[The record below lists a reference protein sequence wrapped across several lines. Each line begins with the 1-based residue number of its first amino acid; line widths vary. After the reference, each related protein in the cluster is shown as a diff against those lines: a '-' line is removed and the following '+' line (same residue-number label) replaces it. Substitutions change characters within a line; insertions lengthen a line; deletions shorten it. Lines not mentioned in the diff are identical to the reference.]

1 MPIVEIQKVAGTKK
15 ERVDLTVGSFFYS
28 DFLAHR
34 KDLSRDV
41 LVMVNGV
48 ELNLDD
54 ELDFEITPTHFIQ
67 VFDQPKGVIGD
78 ILNPVFN
85 LVTKVFSFLAPKTPS
100 FSAAESNVKD
110 SPNNRLTGQTNVA
123 RAYQARPEIHGQV
136 RAFPDL
142 IQQSM
147 FEYNNN
153 LKTVTEWLN
162 IGIGEYKTESIRF
175 AESDFTAMAGASYK
189 IYRPKEVI
197 PLINEGFEF
206 PDIDGQELPGPN
218 ESKDIPRYTAEAN
231 EVVEI
236 RLLGG
241 NAYAKIVRQDDFDYF
256 TQVVFP
262 RYISMLISVSYEIMA
277 YNNETGQMEQ
287 ITITKN
293 ITVDARLTSYAET
306 DDESVILPVEYYT
319 FFFDELSGSEFSQL
333 PSNTRINTTKFVM
346 YDNQFLTVGPFFSPV
361 DGDQL
366 WVHTQGQLDG
376 GSTASARI
384 DYWKVDVNNE
394 EVVGTRKSK
403 SISIHANNGA
413 RNYYRTDKI
422 DLIDGYS
429 RYAVQLTRVNNSS
442 DRSIMKVENA
452 HIVRVREN
460 VIFENDTIV
469 NVSVRATEAPTGAR
483 ERKYNLLAT
492 RMVISYDRV
501 SKQVDYTLRPSRS
514 FADAVLHTWLITAG
528 ESERNIDIDGL
539 YRIHDSLPDERLGY
553 FDFTFDDEDIS
564 LGQRIETICNAA
576 RVTAYY
582 DNAVLTFSREQSSEF
597 PMTTF
602 NRSNI
607 TGNDMKIS
615 YDMSMP
621 SGYDGI
627 ELEYVEPV
635 RNKKDYIRFRVDE
648 NGITEGLSRTPNK
661 IVLQGCR
668 NRYQAIDRALL
679 EANRLI
685 HQRTSISLTTLAD
698 GGNVYPSDMVLIAD
712 TYDSNQQAG
721 YITERKGEVF
731 TTSEKIKFDEEV
743 WVYLT
748 DSMSYTTQKFKAEPR
763 PDTEFGFMASVPEDI
778 ELNLYDG
785 YRVQS
790 SSRYVIAT
798 SVETENIK
806 WVITDKRPLG
816 GERYTITATEYFD
829 AKADYNA

>member
-1 MPIVEIQKVAGTKK
+1 MPIVEIQRVAGTPK
-15 ERVDLTVGSFFYS
+15 ERVDLKVGSFFYS
-28 DFLAHR
+28 DFLVHQQLHSDA
-34 KDLSRDV
+34 V
-41 LVMVNGV
+41 IIVNGR
-48 ELNLDD
+48 ELQEDD
-54 ELDFEITPTHFIQ
+54 ELNFEILPTHFIQ

-189 IYRPKEVI
+189 IYKPKEVI

-218 ESKDIPRYTAEAN
+218 ESKDIPQQTATAN
-231 EVVEI
+231 EVVSGEI
-236 RLLGG
+236 KGG
-241 NAYAKIVRQDDFDYF
+241 EAAIKIVKQDEFEYF
-256 TQVVFP
+256 FELTKS
-262 RYISMLISVSYEIMA
+262 RSISMTVNVSYD
-277 YNNETGQMEQ
+277 TPQGSV
-287 ITITKN
+287 TKDVK
-293 ITVDARLTSYAET
+293 IDAQLVDAKES
-306 DDESVILPVEYYT
+306 DDGSLINPVEYYE
-319 FFFDELSGSEFSQL
+319 FFFTNLSGTDLAQL
-333 PSNTRINTTKFVM
+333 PPNAVVNTTKFIL

-361 DGDQL
+361 DGDQMWIHL
-366 WVHTQGQLDG
+366 QAQLG
-376 GSTASARI
+376 GGDNCNATVEIWKI
-384 DYWKVDVNNE
+384 DTDNE
-394 EVVGTRKSK
+394 EIAGTRQSFNTAL
-403 SISIHANNGA
+403 SANNGA
-413 RNYYRTDKI
+413 RVYYKTDKVT
-422 DLIDGYS
+422 LNAGRG
-429 RYAVQLTRVNNSS
+429 RYAVQLTRRNNSS
-442 DRSIMKVENA
+442 DQSIMKIENA

-460 VIFENDTIV
+460 VAFENDTIV

-492 RMVISYDRV
+492 RMVISYDRA

-528 ESERNIDIDGL
+528 ESEKNIDIDGL
-539 YRIHDSLPDERLGY
+539 YRIYDSLPDERLGY
-553 FDFTFDDEDIS
+553 FDYTFDDEDIS
-564 LGQRIETICNAA
+564 LGQRIETICNSA

-668 NRYQAIDRALL
+668 NRYQAMDRALL

-731 TTSEKIKFDEEV
+731 TTSEKIKFDAEM

-748 DSMSYTTQKFKAEPR
+748 DSMGYTTQKFKAEKR
-763 PDTEFGFMASVPEDI
+763 LDTEFGFIASVPEDI
-778 ELNLYDG
+778 ELNFYDG

-790 SSRYVIAT
+790 PSRYVIAT
-798 SVETENIK
+798 SVETDNIK

-829 AKADYNA
+829 AKPDYNA

>member
-1 MPIVEIQKVAGTKK
+1 MPIVEIQRIAGTPK

-28 DFLAHR
+28 DFLVHQQ
-34 KDLSRDV
+34 LHSDV
-41 LVMVNGV
+41 LIIVNGCQLQ
-48 ELNLDD
+48 EDD
-54 ELDFEITPTHFIQ
+54 ELDFKITPTHFIQ

-189 IYRPKEVI
+189 IYKPKEVI

-218 ESKDIPRYTAEAN
+218 ESKDIPRQAATAN
-231 EVVEI
+231 EVVSGEI
-236 RLLGG
+236 KGG
-241 NAYAKIVRQDDFDYF
+241 EAAIKIVKQDEFEYFYELTKPRSISMTVNVSFDTPQGSVSKDVRIDAQLVDAKISDDG
-256 TQVVFP
+256 
-262 RYISMLISVSYEIMA
+262 SLI
-277 YNNETGQMEQ
+277 NPT
-287 ITITKN
+287 
-293 ITVDARLTSYAET
+293 
-306 DDESVILPVEYYT
+306 EYYE
-319 FFFDELSGSEFSQL
+319 FFFSNLTGTELAQL
-333 PSNTRINTTKFVM
+333 PPNAVVNTTKFIL

-366 WVHTQGQLDG
+366 WVHTQANLG
-376 GSTASARI
+376 GGENCNARI
-384 DYWKVDVNNE
+384 EWWKIDENNE
-394 EVVGTRKSK
+394 EISGTRQSVTV
-403 SISIHANNGA
+403 SLRETNGA
-413 RNYYRTDKI
+413 RTYYRTDK
-422 DLIDGYS
+422 LNLAAGRGRYS
-429 RYAVQLTRVNNSS
+429 VQLTRLNNSNDQS
-442 DRSIMKVENA
+442 VMKIENA

-460 VIFENDTIV
+460 VVFDNDTIAT
-469 NVSVRATEAPTGAR
+469 VSIRATEAPTGAR

-528 ESERNIDIDGL
+528 ESEKNIDIDGL
-539 YRIHDSLPDERLGY
+539 YRIFDSLPDERLGY

-576 RVTAYY
+576 RVTAYF

-648 NGITEGLSRTPNK
+648 NGIAEGLSRTPNK

-668 NRYQAIDRALL
+668 NRYQAMDRALL

-721 YITERKGEVF
+721 YITERNGEVF
-731 TTSEKIKFDEEV
+731 TTSEKIKFDEEM

-748 DSMSYTTQKFKAEPR
+748 DSIGYTTQKFKAEPR
-763 PDTEFGFMASVPEDI
+763 QDTEFGFIASVPEDI
-778 ELNLYDG
+778 ELNFYDG
-785 YRVQS
+785 YQKQS
-790 SSRYVIAT
+790 PSRYVIAA
-798 SVETENIK
+798 SVELENIK

-829 AKADYNA
+829 AKPNYNA

>member
-1 MPIVEIQKVAGTKK
+1 MPIVEIQRIAGTPK

-28 DFLAHR
+28 DFLVHR
-34 KDLSRDV
+34 EDLSRDV
-41 LVMVNGV
+41 LVTVNGV
-48 ELNLDD
+48 ELGLDD

-189 IYRPKEVI
+189 IYKPKEVI

-218 ESKDIPRYTAEAN
+218 ESKDIPRQTATAN
-231 EVVEI
+231 EVVSGEI
-236 RLLGG
+236 KGG
-241 NAYAKIVRQDDFDYF
+241 EAAIKIVKQDEFEYFYELTKPRSISMTVNVSFDTPQGSVSKDVRIDAQLVDAKISDDG
-256 TQVVFP
+256 
-262 RYISMLISVSYEIMA
+262 SLI
-277 YNNETGQMEQ
+277 NPT
-287 ITITKN
+287 
-293 ITVDARLTSYAET
+293 
-306 DDESVILPVEYYT
+306 EYYE
-319 FFFDELSGSEFSQL
+319 FFFSNLTGTELAQL
-333 PSNTRINTTKFVM
+333 PPNAVVNTTKFIL

-366 WVHTQGQLDG
+366 WVHTQANLG
-376 GSTASARI
+376 GGENCNARI
-384 DYWKVDVNNE
+384 EWWRIDENNE
-394 EVVGTRKSK
+394 EISGTRQSVTVGLRET
-403 SISIHANNGA
+403 NGA
-413 RNYYRTDKI
+413 RTYYRTDK
-422 DLIDGYS
+422 LNLAAGRGRYS
-429 RYAVQLTRVNNSS
+429 VQLTRLNNSNDQS
-442 DRSIMKVENA
+442 VMKIENA

-460 VIFENDTIV
+460 VVFENDTIAT
-469 NVSVRATEAPTGAR
+469 VSIRATEAPTGAR

-528 ESERNIDIDGL
+528 ENEKNIDIDGL
-539 YRIHDSLPDERLGY
+539 YRIYDSLSDERLGY
-553 FDFTFDDEDIS
+553 FDYTFDDEDIS

-576 RVTAYY
+576 RVTAYF

-668 NRYQAIDRALL
+668 NRYQAMDRALL
-679 EANRLI
+679 EANRLV

-712 TYDSNQQAG
+712 TCDSNQQAG

-731 TTSEKIKFDEEV
+731 TTSEKIKFDAEM

-748 DSMSYTTQKFKAEPR
+748 DSMGYTTQKFKAEPR
-763 PDTEFGFMASVPEDI
+763 QDTEFGFIASVPEDI
-778 ELNLYDG
+778 ELNFYDG
-785 YRVQS
+785 YQKQS
-790 SSRYVIAT
+790 PSRYVIAT
-798 SVETENIK
+798 SVELENIK

-829 AKADYNA
+829 AKADYNT

>member
-1 MPIVEIQKVAGTKK
+1 MPIVEIQRIAGTKK

-28 DFLAHR
+28 DFLVHQKLHSDA
-34 KDLSRDV
+34 V
-41 LVMVNGV
+41 IIVNGR
-48 ELNLDD
+48 ELQEDD
-54 ELDFEITPTHFIQ
+54 ELDFEITPAHFIQ

-85 LVTKVFSFLAPKTPS
+85 LVTKVFSFLTPKTPS

-189 IYRPKEVI
+189 IYKPKEVI

-218 ESKDIPRYTAEAN
+218 ESKDIPQQTATAN
-231 EVVEI
+231 EVVSGEI
-236 RLLGG
+236 KGG
-241 NAYAKIVRQDDFDYF
+241 EAAIKIVKQDEFEYF
-256 TQVVFP
+256 YELTKP
-262 RYISMLISVSYEIMA
+262 RSISMTVNVSYD
-277 YNNETGQMEQ
+277 TPQGSV
-287 ITITKN
+287 TKDVK
-293 ITVDARLTSYAET
+293 IDAQLVDAK
-306 DDESVILPVEYYT
+306 ESNDGSLINPVEYYE
-319 FFFDELSGSEFSQL
+319 FFFTNLSGTDLAQL
-333 PSNTRINTTKFVM
+333 PPNAVVNTTKFIL

-361 DGDQL
+361 DGDQMWIHL
-366 WVHTQGQLDG
+366 QAQLG
-376 GSTASARI
+376 GGDNCNATVEI
-384 DYWKVDVNNE
+384 WKINTDNE
-394 EVVGTRKSK
+394 EIAGTRQSFNTAL
-403 SISIHANNGA
+403 SANNGA
-413 RNYYRTDKI
+413 RVYYKTNKVTLNSGR
-422 DLIDGYS
+422 G
-429 RYAVQLTRVNNSS
+429 RYALQLTRRNNSS
-442 DRSIMKVENA
+442 DQSIMKIENA

-460 VIFENDTIV
+460 VVFDNDTIV

-528 ESERNIDIDGL
+528 ESEKNIDIDGL
-539 YRIHDSLPDERLGY
+539 YRINDSLPDERLGY
-553 FDFTFDDEDIS
+553 FDYTFDDEDIS

-576 RVTAYY
+576 RATAYF

-668 NRYQAIDRALL
+668 NRYQAMDRALL

-721 YITERKGEVF
+721 YITERNGEVF
-731 TTSEKIKFDEEV
+731 TTSEKIKFDEEM

-748 DSMSYTTQKFKAEPR
+748 DSMGYTTQKFKAELR
-763 PDTEFGFMASVPEDI
+763 PDTELGFIASVPEDI
-778 ELNLYDG
+778 ELNFYDG

-790 SSRYVIAT
+790 PSRYVIAT
-798 SVETENIK
+798 SVETDNIK
-806 WVITDKRPLG
+806 WIITDKRPLG

-829 AKADYNA
+829 AKPDYNA

>member
-1 MPIVEIQKVAGTKK
+1 MPIVEIQRVAGTPK

-28 DFLAHR
+28 DFLVHR
-34 KDLSRDV
+34 EDLSRDV
-41 LVMVNGV
+41 LVTVNGV
-48 ELNLDD
+48 ELGLDD
-54 ELDFEITPTHFIQ
+54 ELDFEITPTHSIQ

-175 AESDFTAMAGASYK
+175 SESDFTAMAGASYK

-218 ESKDIPRYTAEAN
+218 ESKDIPQQTATAN
-231 EVVEI
+231 EVVSGEI
-236 RLLGG
+236 KGG
-241 NAYAKIVRQDDFDYF
+241 EAAIKIVKQDEFEYF
-256 TQVVFP
+256 YELTKP
-262 RYISMLISVSYEIMA
+262 RSISMTVNVSYD
-277 YNNETGQMEQ
+277 TPQGSV
-287 ITITKN
+287 TKDVK
-293 ITVDARLTSYAET
+293 IDAQLVDVRES
-306 DDESVILPVEYYT
+306 DDGSLINPVEYYE
-319 FFFDELSGSEFSQL
+319 FFFTNLTGTDLAQL
-333 PSNTRINTTKFVM
+333 PPNAVVNTTKFIL

-361 DGDQL
+361 DGDQMWIHL
-366 WVHTQGQLDG
+366 QAQLG
-376 GSTASARI
+376 GGDNCNATVEI
-384 DYWKVDVNNE
+384 WKINTDNE
-394 EVVGTRKSK
+394 EIAGTRQSFNTAL
-403 SISIHANNGA
+403 SANNGA
-413 RNYYRTDKI
+413 RVYYKTDKVT
-422 DLIDGYS
+422 LNAGRG
-429 RYAVQLTRVNNSS
+429 RYAVQLTRRNNSS
-442 DRSIMKVENA
+442 DQSIMKIENA

-460 VIFENDTIV
+460 VVFDNDTIV

-528 ESERNIDIDGL
+528 ESEKNIDIDGL
-539 YRIHDSLPDERLGY
+539 YRIYDSLPDDRLGY
-553 FDFTFDDEDIS
+553 FDYTFDDEDIS
-564 LGQRIETICNAA
+564 LGQRIETICNSA

-668 NRYQAIDRALL
+668 NRYQAMDRALL

-721 YITERKGEVF
+721 YITERKGEIF
-731 TTSEKIKFDEEV
+731 TTSEKIKFDEEM

-748 DSMSYTTQKFKAEPR
+748 DSMGYTTQKFKAEPR
-763 PDTEFGFMASVPEDI
+763 QDTEFGFIASVPEDI

-785 YRVQS
+785 YQKQS
-790 SSRYVIAT
+790 PSRYVIAA
-798 SVETENIK
+798 SVELENIK

-829 AKADYNA
+829 AKPDYNA

>member
-1 MPIVEIQKVAGTKK
+1 MPIVEIQRIAGTPK

-28 DFLAHR
+28 DFLVHQQ
-34 KDLSRDV
+34 LHGDV
-41 LVMVNGV
+41 VIIVNGR
-48 ELNLDD
+48 ELQDDD

-67 VFDQPKGVIGD
+67 VFDQPKSVIGD

-189 IYRPKEVI
+189 IYKPKEVI

-218 ESKDIPRYTAEAN
+218 ESNDIPQQTATAN
-231 EVVEI
+231 EVVSGEI
-236 RLLGG
+236 KGG
-241 NAYAKIVRQDDFDYF
+241 EAAIKIVKQDEFEYF
-256 TQVVFP
+256 YELTKP
-262 RYISMLISVSYEIMA
+262 RSISMTVNVSYD
-277 YNNETGQMEQ
+277 TPQGLV
-287 ITITKN
+287 TKDVK
-293 ITVDARLTSYAET
+293 IDAQLVDAKES
-306 DDESVILPVEYYT
+306 DDGSLINPVEYYE
-319 FFFDELSGSEFSQL
+319 FFFTNLSGTDLAQL
-333 PSNTRINTTKFVM
+333 PPNAVVNTTKFIL
-346 YDNQFLTVGPFFSPV
+346 YDNQYLTVGPFFSPV
-361 DGDQL
+361 DGDQIWIHL
-366 WVHTQGQLDG
+366 QAQLG
-376 GSTASARI
+376 GGDNCNATVEI
-384 DYWKVDVNNE
+384 WKINTDNE
-394 EVVGTRKSK
+394 EIAGTRQSFNTAL
-403 SISIHANNGA
+403 SANNGA
-413 RNYYRTDKI
+413 RVYYKTDKVT
-422 DLIDGYS
+422 LNSGRG
-429 RYAVQLTRVNNSS
+429 RYAVQLTRRNNSS
-442 DRSIMKVENA
+442 DQSIMKIENA

-460 VIFENDTIV
+460 VVFENDTIV

-492 RMVISYDRV
+492 RMVISYDRA
-501 SKQVDYTLRPSRS
+501 SKQVDYTLRPSRC

-528 ESERNIDIDGL
+528 ESEKNIDIDGL
-539 YRIHDSLPDERLGY
+539 YRIYDSLPDERLGY
-553 FDFTFDDEDIS
+553 FDYTFDDEDIS
-564 LGQRIETICNAA
+564 LGQRIETICNVA
-576 RVTAYY
+576 RVTAYF

-615 YDMSMP
+615 YDMTMP
-621 SGYDGI
+621 SGNDGV
-627 ELEYVEPV
+627 EVEYVEPV

-668 NRYQAIDRALL
+668 NRYQALDRALL

-721 YITERKGEVF
+721 YITERKGEAF
-731 TTSEKIKFDEEV
+731 TTSEKIKFDDEM

-748 DSMSYTTQKFKAEPR
+748 DSMGYTTQKFKAEPR
-763 PDTEFGFMASVPEDI
+763 ADTEFGFIASVPEDI

-785 YRVQS
+785 HRVQS
-790 SSRYVIAT
+790 PSRYVIAT
-798 SVETENIK
+798 SVETDNIK

-829 AKADYNA
+829 AKPDYNA

>member
-28 DFLAHR
+28 DFLVHR
-34 KDLSRDV
+34 EDLSRDV
-41 LVMVNGV
+41 LVTVNGV
-48 ELNLDD
+48 ELGLDD

-189 IYRPKEVI
+189 IYKPKEVI

-218 ESKDIPRYTAEAN
+218 ESKDIPQQTATAN
-231 EVVEI
+231 EVVSGEI
-236 RLLGG
+236 KGG
-241 NAYAKIVRQDDFDYF
+241 EAAIKIVKQDEFEYF
-256 TQVVFP
+256 YELTKP
-262 RYISMLISVSYEIMA
+262 RSISMTVNVSYD
-277 YNNETGQMEQ
+277 TPQGSV
-287 ITITKN
+287 TKDVK
-293 ITVDARLTSYAET
+293 IDAQLVDAKES
-306 DDESVILPVEYYT
+306 DDGSLINPVEYYE
-319 FFFDELSGSEFSQL
+319 FFFTNLTGTDLAQL
-333 PSNTRINTTKFVM
+333 PPNAVVNTTKFIL

-361 DGDQL
+361 DGDQMWIHL
-366 WVHTQGQLDG
+366 QAQLG
-376 GSTASARI
+376 GGDNCNATVEI
-384 DYWKVDVNNE
+384 WKINTDNE
-394 EVVGTRKSK
+394 EIAGTRQSFNTALR
-403 SISIHANNGA
+403 ANNGA
-413 RNYYRTDKI
+413 RVYYKTDKVT
-422 DLIDGYS
+422 LNSGRG
-429 RYAVQLTRVNNSS
+429 RYAVQLTRRNNSS
-442 DRSIMKVENA
+442 DQSIMKIENA

-460 VIFENDTIV
+460 VVFENDTIAT
-469 NVSVRATEAPTGAR
+469 VSIRATEAPTGAR

-492 RMVISYDRV
+492 RMVISYDRA

-539 YRIHDSLPDERLGY
+539 YRIYDSLPDERLGY
-553 FDFTFDDEDIS
+553 FDYTFDDEDIS
-564 LGQRIETICNAA
+564 LGQRIETICNSA

-661 IVLQGCR
+661 IVLQGCC
-668 NRYQAIDRALL
+668 NRYQAMDRALL

-731 TTSEKIKFDEEV
+731 TTSEKIKFDEEM

-748 DSMSYTTQKFKAEPR
+748 DSMGYTTQKFKAEPR
-763 PDTEFGFMASVPEDI
+763 QDTEFGFIASVPEDI
-778 ELNLYDG
+778 ELNFYDG

-790 SSRYVIAT
+790 PSRYVIAT

>member
-1 MPIVEIQKVAGTKK
+1 MPIVEIQRIAGTPK
-15 ERVDLTVGSFFYS
+15 ERVDLKVGSFFYS
-28 DFLAHR
+28 DFLVHQQLHNDA
-34 KDLSRDV
+34 V
-41 LVMVNGV
+41 IIVNGR
-48 ELNLDD
+48 EMQEDD

-67 VFDQPKGVIGD
+67 VFDQPKSVIGD

-218 ESKDIPRYTAEAN
+218 ESKDIPQQTATAN
-231 EVVEI
+231 EVVSGEI
-236 RLLGG
+236 KGG
-241 NAYAKIVRQDDFDYF
+241 EAAIKIVKQDEFEYF
-256 TQVVFP
+256 YELTKP
-262 RYISMLISVSYEIMA
+262 RSISMTVNVSYG
-277 YNNETGQMEQ
+277 TPQGSV
-287 ITITKN
+287 TKDVK
-293 ITVDARLTSYAET
+293 IDAQLVDAKES
-306 DDESVILPVEYYT
+306 DDGSLINPVEYYE
-319 FFFDELSGSEFSQL
+319 FFFTNLTGTDLAQL
-333 PSNTRINTTKFVM
+333 PPNAVVNTTKFIL

-361 DGDQL
+361 DGDQMWIHL
-366 WVHTQGQLDG
+366 QAQLG
-376 GSTASARI
+376 GGDNCNATVEI
-384 DYWKVDVNNE
+384 WKINTDNE
-394 EVVGTRKSK
+394 EIAGTRQSFNTAL
-403 SISIHANNGA
+403 SANNGA
-413 RNYYRTDKI
+413 RVYYKTDKVT
-422 DLIDGYS
+422 LNSGRG
-429 RYAVQLTRVNNSS
+429 RYAVQLTRRNNSS
-442 DRSIMKVENA
+442 DQSIMKIENA

-460 VIFENDTIV
+460 VVFENDTIV

-528 ESERNIDIDGL
+528 ESEGSIDIDGL
-539 YRIHDSLPDERLGY
+539 YRIYDSLPDERLGY
-553 FDFTFDDEDIS
+553 FDYTFDDEDIS

-576 RVTAYY
+576 RVTAYF

-621 SGYDGI
+621 SGFDGI

-668 NRYQAIDRALL
+668 NRYQAMDRALL

-731 TTSEKIKFDEEV
+731 TTSEKIKFDTEM

-748 DSMSYTTQKFKAEPR
+748 DSMGYTTQKFKAEKR
-763 PDTEFGFMASVPEDI
+763 LDTEFGFIASVPEDI
-778 ELNLYDG
+778 ELNLNDG
-785 YRVQS
+785 YQKQS
-790 SSRYVIAT
+790 PSRYVIAT
-798 SVETENIK
+798 SVELENIK

-829 AKADYNA
+829 AKPDYNV

>member
-1 MPIVEIQKVAGTKK
+1 MPIVEIQRIAGTPK
-15 ERVDLTVGSFFYS
+15 ERVDLKVGSFFYS
-28 DFLAHR
+28 DFLVHR
-34 KDLSRDV
+34 EDLSRDV

-48 ELNLDD
+48 ELGLDD
-54 ELDFEITPTHFIQ
+54 ELDFEITPAHFIQ

-136 RAFPDL
+136 RAYPDL

-218 ESKDIPRYTAEAN
+218 ESKDIPRQTATAN
-231 EVVEI
+231 EVVSGEI
-236 RLLGG
+236 KGG
-241 NAYAKIVRQDDFDYF
+241 DAAIKIVKQDEFEYFYELTKPRSISMTVNVSFDTPQGSVSKDVRIDAQLVDAKISDDG
-256 TQVVFP
+256 
-262 RYISMLISVSYEIMA
+262 SLI
-277 YNNETGQMEQ
+277 NPT
-287 ITITKN
+287 
-293 ITVDARLTSYAET
+293 
-306 DDESVILPVEYYT
+306 EYYE
-319 FFFDELSGSEFSQL
+319 FFFSNLTGTELAQL
-333 PSNTRINTTKFVM
+333 PPNAVVNTTKFIL

-366 WVHTQGQLDG
+366 WVHTQANLG
-376 GSTASARI
+376 GGENCNARI
-384 DYWKVDVNNE
+384 EWWKIDENNE
-394 EVVGTRKSK
+394 EISGTRQSVTV
-403 SISIHANNGA
+403 SLRETNGA
-413 RNYYRTDKI
+413 RTYYRTDK
-422 DLIDGYS
+422 LSLAAGRGRYS
-429 RYAVQLTRVNNSS
+429 VQLTRLNNSNDQS
-442 DRSIMKVENA
+442 VMKIENA

-460 VIFENDTIV
+460 VVFDNDTIAT
-469 NVSVRATEAPTGAR
+469 VSIRATEAPTGAR

-528 ESERNIDIDGL
+528 ESEKNIDIDGL
-539 YRIHDSLPDERLGY
+539 YRIFDSLPDERLGY

-576 RVTAYY
+576 RVTAYF

-668 NRYQAIDRALL
+668 NRYQAMDRALL

-721 YITERKGEVF
+721 YITGRNGEVF
-731 TTSEKIKFDEEV
+731 TTSEKIKFDEEM

-748 DSMSYTTQKFKAEPR
+748 DSMGYTTQKFKAEPR
-763 PDTEFGFMASVPEDI
+763 QDTEFGFIANAPEDI

-790 SSRYVIAT
+790 PSRYVIAT
-798 SVETENIK
+798 SIETENIK

-816 GERYTITATEYFD
+816 SERYTITATEYFD

>member
-1 MPIVEIQKVAGTKK
+1 LHNDAVII
-15 ERVDLTVGSFFYS
+15 
-28 DFLAHR
+28 
-34 KDLSRDV
+34 
-41 LVMVNGV
+41 VNGR
-48 ELNLDD
+48 EMQEDD

-67 VFDQPKGVIGD
+67 VFDQPKSVIGD

-110 SPNNRLTGQTNVA
+110 SPNNRLAGQTNVA

-218 ESKDIPRYTAEAN
+218 ESKDIPQQTATAN
-231 EVVEI
+231 EVVSGEI
-236 RLLGG
+236 KGG
-241 NAYAKIVRQDDFDYF
+241 EAAIKIVKQDEFEYF
-256 TQVVFP
+256 YELTKP
-262 RYISMLISVSYEIMA
+262 RSISMTVNVSYG
-277 YNNETGQMEQ
+277 TPQGSV
-287 ITITKN
+287 TKDVK
-293 ITVDARLTSYAET
+293 IDAQLVDAKES
-306 DDESVILPVEYYT
+306 DDGSLINPVEYYE
-319 FFFDELSGSEFSQL
+319 FFFTNLTGTDLAQL
-333 PSNTRINTTKFVM
+333 PPNAVVNTTKFIL

-361 DGDQL
+361 DGDQMWIHL
-366 WVHTQGQLDG
+366 QAQLG
-376 GSTASARI
+376 GGDNCNATVEI
-384 DYWKVDVNNE
+384 WKINTDNE
-394 EVVGTRKSK
+394 EIAGTRQSFNTAL
-403 SISIHANNGA
+403 SANNGA
-413 RNYYRTDKI
+413 RVYYKTDKVT
-422 DLIDGYS
+422 LNSGRG
-429 RYAVQLTRVNNSS
+429 RYAVQLTRRNNSS
-442 DRSIMKVENA
+442 DQSIMKIENA

-460 VIFENDTIV
+460 VVFENDTIV

-492 RMVISYDRV
+492 RMVISYDRA

-528 ESERNIDIDGL
+528 ESEKNIDIDGL
-539 YRIHDSLPDERLGY
+539 YRIYDSLPDERLGY
-553 FDFTFDDEDIS
+553 FDYTFDDEDIS

-576 RVTAYY
+576 RVTAYF

-668 NRYQAIDRALL
+668 NHYQALDRALL

-721 YITERKGEVF
+721 YITDRNGEVF
-731 TTSEKIKFDEEV
+731 TTNEKIKFDEEM

-748 DSMSYTTQKFKAEPR
+748 DSMGYTTQKFKAEPR
-763 PDTEFGFMASVPEDI
+763 QDTEFGFIASVPEDI
-778 ELNLYDG
+778 ELNLSDG
-785 YRVQS
+785 YQKQS
-790 SSRYVIAT
+790 PSRYVIAT
-798 SVETENIK
+798 SIELENIK

-829 AKADYNA
+829 AKPDYNA

>member
-1 MPIVEIQKVAGTKK
+1 MPIVEIQRIAGTPK

-28 DFLAHR
+28 DFLVHQQLHSDAVI
-34 KDLSRDV
+34 L
-41 LVMVNGV
+41 VNGR
-48 ELNLDD
+48 ELQEDD

-218 ESKDIPRYTAEAN
+218 ESKDIPQQTATAN
-231 EVVEI
+231 EVVSGEI
-236 RLLGG
+236 KGG
-241 NAYAKIVRQDDFDYF
+241 EAAIKIVKQDEFEYFYELTKPRSISMTVNVSYDTPQGSVTKDVKIDAQLVDAKISDDG
-256 TQVVFP
+256 
-262 RYISMLISVSYEIMA
+262 SLI
-277 YNNETGQMEQ
+277 T
-287 ITITKN
+287 
-293 ITVDARLTSYAET
+293 
-306 DDESVILPVEYYT
+306 PVEYYE
-319 FFFDELSGSEFSQL
+319 FFFTNLSGTDLAQL
-333 PSNTRINTTKFVM
+333 PPNAVVNTTKFIL

-361 DGDQL
+361 DGDQMWIHL
-366 WVHTQGQLDG
+366 QAQLG
-376 GSTASARI
+376 GGDNCNATVEI
-384 DYWKVDVNNE
+384 WKINTDNE
-394 EVVGTRKSK
+394 EIAGTRQSFNTAL
-403 SISIHANNGA
+403 SANNGA
-413 RNYYRTDKI
+413 RVYYKTDKVT
-422 DLIDGYS
+422 LNSGRG
-429 RYAVQLTRVNNSS
+429 RYAVQLTRRNNSS
-442 DRSIMKVENA
+442 DQSIMKIENA

-460 VIFENDTIV
+460 VVFENDTIV

-528 ESERNIDIDGL
+528 ESENNIDIDGL
-539 YRIHDSLPDERLGY
+539 YRIYDSLPDERLGY
-553 FDFTFDDEDIS
+553 FDYTFDDEDIS

-576 RVTAYY
+576 RVTAYF

-668 NRYQAIDRALL
+668 NRYQAMDRALL

-731 TTSEKIKFDEEV
+731 TTSEKIKFDDEM

-748 DSMSYTTQKFKAEPR
+748 DSMGYTTQKFKAEPR
-763 PDTEFGFMASVPEDI
+763 IDTEFGFIASVPEDI

-785 YRVQS
+785 YQKQS
-790 SSRYVIAT
+790 PSRYVIAA
-798 SVETENIK
+798 SVELENIK

-816 GERYTITATEYFD
+816 GERYTITATEYFN

>member
-1 MPIVEIQKVAGTKK
+1 MPIVEIQRIAGTPK
-15 ERVDLTVGSFFYS
+15 ERVDLKVGSFFYS
-28 DFLAHR
+28 DFLVHQQ
-34 KDLSRDV
+34 LHSDV
-41 LVMVNGV
+41 VIIVNGR
-48 ELNLDD
+48 ELQEDD

-67 VFDQPKGVIGD
+67 LFDQPKGVIGD

-153 LKTVTEWLN
+153 LKTVTEWLS

-189 IYRPKEVI
+189 IYKPKEVI

-218 ESKDIPRYTAEAN
+218 ESKDIPQQTATAN
-231 EVVEI
+231 EVVSGEI
-236 RLLGG
+236 KGG
-241 NAYAKIVRQDDFDYF
+241 EAAIKIVKQDEFEYF
-256 TQVVFP
+256 YELTKP
-262 RYISMLISVSYEIMA
+262 RSISMTVNVSYDTPQGPVNKDVKIDA
-277 YNNETGQMEQ
+277 QL
-287 ITITKN
+287 
-293 ITVDARLTSYAET
+293 VDVQVS
-306 DDESVILPVEYYT
+306 DDGSLINPVEYYE
-319 FFFDELSGSEFSQL
+319 FFFTNLTGTDLAQL
-333 PSNTRINTTKFVM
+333 PPNAVVNTTKFIL

-361 DGDQL
+361 DGDQMWIHL
-366 WVHTQGQLDG
+366 QAQLG
-376 GSTASARI
+376 GGDNCNATVEI
-384 DYWKVDVNNE
+384 WKVSTDNE
-394 EVVGTRKSK
+394 EIAGTRQSFNTAL
-403 SISIHANNGA
+403 SANNGA
-413 RNYYRTDKI
+413 RVYYKTDKVT
-422 DLIDGYS
+422 LNSGRG
-429 RYAVQLTRVNNSS
+429 RYAVQLTRRNNSS
-442 DRSIMKVENA
+442 DQSIMKIENA

-460 VIFENDTIV
+460 VVFENDTIV

-528 ESERNIDIDGL
+528 ESQNNIDIDGL
-539 YRIHDSLPDERLGY
+539 YRINDSLPDERLGY
-553 FDFTFDDEDIS
+553 FDYTFDDEDIS

-576 RVTAYY
+576 RVTAYF

-621 SGYDGI
+621 SGNDGVEI
-627 ELEYVEPV
+627 EYVEPV

-668 NRYQAIDRALL
+668 NRYQALDRALL

-721 YITERKGEVF
+721 YITERKGEIF
-731 TTSEKIKFDEEV
+731 TTSEKIKFDEEM

-748 DSMSYTTQKFKAEPR
+748 DSMGYTTQKFKAEQR
-763 PDTEFGFMASVPEDI
+763 QDTEFGFIASVSEDT
-778 ELNLYDG
+778 ELNFYDG
-785 YRVQS
+785 YQKQS
-790 SSRYVIAT
+790 PSRYVIAA
-798 SVETENIK
+798 SVELENIK

-829 AKADYNA
+829 AKSDYNA

>member
-1 MPIVEIQKVAGTKK
+1 MPIVEIQRVAGTKK

-28 DFLAHR
+28 DFLVHQKLHSDA
-34 KDLSRDV
+34 V
-41 LVMVNGV
+41 IIVNGR
-48 ELNLDD
+48 ELQDDD
-54 ELDFEITPTHFIQ
+54 ELDFEIAPTHFIQ
-67 VFDQPKGVIGD
+67 VFDQPKGVIRD

-100 FSAAESNVKD
+100 FSVAESNVKD

-123 RAYQARPEIHGQV
+123 RAYQARPEMHGQV

-218 ESKDIPRYTAEAN
+218 ESKDIPQQTATAN
-231 EVVEI
+231 EVVSGEI
-236 RLLGG
+236 KGG
-241 NAYAKIVRQDDFDYF
+241 EAAIKIVKQDEFEYF
-256 TQVVFP
+256 YELTKP
-262 RYISMLISVSYEIMA
+262 RSISMTVNVSYD
-277 YNNETGQMEQ
+277 TPQGSV
-287 ITITKN
+287 TKDVK
-293 ITVDARLTSYAET
+293 IDAQLVDAKES
-306 DDESVILPVEYYT
+306 DDGSLINPVEYYE
-319 FFFDELSGSEFSQL
+319 FFFTNLSGTDLSQL
-333 PSNTRINTTKFVM
+333 PPNAVVNTTKFTL
-346 YDNQFLTVGPFFSPV
+346 YDNQFLTVGPFFSPA

-376 GSTASARI
+376 GSTANARI

-394 EVVGTRKSK
+394 EVAGTRKSK
-403 SISIHANNGA
+403 NISIHANNGA

-422 DLIDGYS
+422 DLVAGYG
-429 RYAVQLTRVNNSS
+429 RYAVQLTRINNSS
-442 DRSIMKVENA
+442 DRSIMKVENT

-460 VIFENDTIV
+460 VVFENDTIV

-492 RMVISYDRV
+492 RMHISYDRV

-528 ESERNIDIDGL
+528 ESEKNIDIDGL
-539 YRIHDSLPDERLGY
+539 YRIFDNLPDERLGY
-553 FDFTFDDEDIS
+553 FDYTFDDEDIS

-576 RVTAYY
+576 RVTAYF

-648 NGITEGLSRTPNK
+648 NGIAEGLSRTPNK

-668 NRYQAIDRALL
+668 NRYQALDRALL

-721 YITERKGEVF
+721 YVTERNGEIF
-731 TTSEKIKFDEEV
+731 TTSEKIKFDEEM

-748 DSMSYTTQKFKAEPR
+748 DSMGYTTQKFKADPR
-763 PDTEFGFMASVPEDI
+763 PDTEFGFIANVPEDI

-790 SSRYVIAT
+790 PSRYVIAT

-829 AKADYNA
+829 AKPDYNA

>member
-1 MPIVEIQKVAGTKK
+1 MPIVEIQRVAGTKK
-15 ERVDLTVGSFFYS
+15 ERVDLKVGSFFYS
-28 DFLAHR
+28 DFLVHQQ
-34 KDLSRDV
+34 LHSDV
-41 LVMVNGV
+41 LIIVNGR
-48 ELNLDD
+48 ELQEDD
-54 ELDFEITPTHFIQ
+54 ELDFEITPTHLIQ
-67 VFDQPKGVIGD
+67 IFDQPKGVIGD

-162 IGIGEYKTESIRF
+162 IGIGEYKAESIRF

-189 IYRPKEVI
+189 IYRPKEAI

-218 ESKDIPRYTAEAN
+218 ESKDIPQQTATAN
-231 EVVEI
+231 EVVSGEI
-236 RLLGG
+236 KGG
-241 NAYAKIVRQDDFDYF
+241 EAAIKIVKQDEFEYFYELTKPRSISMTVNVSYDTPQGSVTKDVKIDAQLVDAKI
-256 TQVVFP
+256 
-262 RYISMLISVSYEIMA
+262 
-277 YNNETGQMEQ
+277 
-287 ITITKN
+287 
-293 ITVDARLTSYAET
+293 T
-306 DDESVILPVEYYT
+306 DDGSLINPVEYYE
-319 FFFDELSGSEFSQL
+319 FFFTNLTGTDLAQL
-333 PSNTRINTTKFVM
+333 PPNAVVNTTKFIL

-361 DGDQL
+361 DGDQMWIHL
-366 WVHTQGQLDG
+366 QAQLG
-376 GSTASARI
+376 GGDYCSARI
-384 DYWKVDVNNE
+384 AIWKIDVNNE
-394 EVVGTRKSK
+394 EIAGTRQQVVTRL
-403 SISIHANNGA
+403 NETNGT
-413 RNYYRTDKI
+413 RVYYKTEKI
-422 DLIDGYS
+422 NLAAGRG
-429 RYAVQLTRVNNSS
+429 RYAIQLTRLENSN
-442 DRSIMKVENA
+442 DHSIMKIENA

-460 VIFENDTIV
+460 VVFESDTIV

-492 RMVISYDRV
+492 RMHISYDRA
-501 SKQVDYTLRPSRS
+501 SKKVDYTLRPSRS

-539 YRIHDSLPDERLGY
+539 YRIYDSLPDERLGC
-553 FDFTFDDEDIS
+553 FDYTFDDEDIS
-564 LGQRIETICNAA
+564 LAQRIETICNAA
-576 RVTAYY
+576 RVTAYF

-607 TGNDMKIS
+607 TGNDMKMS

-635 RNKKDYIRFRVDE
+635 RNKKNYIRFRVDE

-668 NRYQAIDRALL
+668 NRYQALDRALL

-685 HQRTSISLTTLAD
+685 HQRTSISMTTLAD

-721 YITERKGEVF
+721 YITERKGEIF
-731 TTSEKIKFDEEV
+731 TTSEKIKFDEEM

-748 DSMSYTTQKFKAEPR
+748 DSMGYTTQKFKAEKR
-763 PDTEFGFMASVPEDI
+763 LDTEFGFIASVPEDI

-785 YRVQS
+785 YQKQS
-790 SSRYVIAT
+790 PSRYVIAT
-798 SVETENIK
+798 SVELENIK

>member
-1 MPIVEIQKVAGTKK
+1 MPIVEIQRIAGTPK
-15 ERVDLTVGSFFYS
+15 ERVDLKVGSFFYS
-28 DFLAHR
+28 DFLVHQQ
-34 KDLSRDV
+34 LHSDV
-41 LVMVNGV
+41 VILVNGRALQ
-48 ELNLDD
+48 EDD

-189 IYRPKEVI
+189 IYKPKEVI

-218 ESKDIPRYTAEAN
+218 ESKDIPQQTATAN
-231 EVVEI
+231 EVVSGEI
-236 RLLGG
+236 KGG
-241 NAYAKIVRQDDFDYF
+241 EAAIKIVKQDEFEYF
-256 TQVVFP
+256 YELTKP
-262 RYISMLISVSYEIMA
+262 RSISMTVNVSYD
-277 YNNETGQMEQ
+277 TPQGLV
-287 ITITKN
+287 TKDVK
-293 ITVDARLTSYAET
+293 IDAQLVDAKES
-306 DDESVILPVEYYT
+306 DDGSLINPVEYYE
-319 FFFDELSGSEFSQL
+319 FFFTNLSGTDLAQL
-333 PSNTRINTTKFVM
+333 PPNAVVNTTKFIL

-361 DGDQL
+361 DGDQMWIHL
-366 WVHTQGQLDG
+366 QAQLG
-376 GSTASARI
+376 GGDNCNATVEI
-384 DYWKVDVNNE
+384 WKINTDNE
-394 EVVGTRKSK
+394 EIAGTRQSFNTAL
-403 SISIHANNGA
+403 SANNGA
-413 RNYYRTDKI
+413 RVYYKTDKVT
-422 DLIDGYS
+422 LNSGRG
-429 RYAVQLTRVNNSS
+429 RYAVQLTRRNNSS
-442 DRSIMKVENA
+442 DQSIMKIENA

-460 VIFENDTIV
+460 VVFDNDTIV

-492 RMVISYDRV
+492 RMHISYDRV

-539 YRIHDSLPDERLGY
+539 YRIYDSLPDERLGY
-553 FDFTFDDEDIS
+553 FDYTFDDEDIS
-564 LGQRIETICNAA
+564 LGQRIETICNSA
-576 RVTAYY
+576 RVTAYF

-668 NRYQAIDRALL
+668 NRYQALDRALL

-721 YITERKGEVF
+721 YITERNGEVF
-731 TTSEKIKFDEEV
+731 TTSEKIKFDDEM

-748 DSMSYTTQKFKAEPR
+748 DSMGYTTQKFKAEHR
-763 PDTEFGFMASVPEDI
+763 SDTEFGFIASVPEDI

-790 SSRYVIAT
+790 PSRYVIAT
-798 SVETENIK
+798 SVEAENIK

-816 GERYTITATEYFD
+816 SERYTITATEYFD

>member
-1 MPIVEIQKVAGTKK
+1 MPIVEIQRIAGTPK

-28 DFLAHR
+28 DFLVHQQLHSDA
-34 KDLSRDV
+34 
-41 LVMVNGV
+41 MIIVNGR
-48 ELNLDD
+48 ELQDDD

-197 PLINEGFEF
+197 PRINEGFEF

-218 ESKDIPRYTAEAN
+218 ESKDIPQQTATAN
-231 EVVEI
+231 EVVSGEI
-236 RLLGG
+236 KGG
-241 NAYAKIVRQDDFDYF
+241 EAAIKIVKQDEFEYFYELTKPRSISMTVNVSYDTPQGSVTKDVKIDAQLVDAKIIDDG
-256 TQVVFP
+256 
-262 RYISMLISVSYEIMA
+262 SLI
-277 YNNETGQMEQ
+277 N
-287 ITITKN
+287 
-293 ITVDARLTSYAET
+293 
-306 DDESVILPVEYYT
+306 PVEYYE
-319 FFFDELSGSEFSQL
+319 FFFTNLTGTDLAQL
-333 PSNTRINTTKFVM
+333 PPNAVVNTTKFIL

-361 DGDQL
+361 DGDQMWIHL
-366 WVHTQGQLDG
+366 QAQLG
-376 GSTASARI
+376 GGDNCNATVEI
-384 DYWKVDVNNE
+384 WKINTDNE
-394 EVVGTRKSK
+394 EIAGTRQSFNTAL
-403 SISIHANNGA
+403 SANNGA
-413 RNYYRTDKI
+413 RVYYKTDKVT
-422 DLIDGYS
+422 LNSGRG
-429 RYAVQLTRVNNSS
+429 RYAVQLTRRNNSS
-442 DRSIMKVENA
+442 DQSIMKIENA

-460 VIFENDTIV
+460 VVFENDTIV

-492 RMVISYDRV
+492 RMHISYDRA

-539 YRIHDSLPDERLGY
+539 YRIYDSLPDERLGY
-553 FDFTFDDEDIS
+553 FDYTFDDEDIS

-576 RVTAYY
+576 RVTAYF

-621 SGYDGI
+621 SGYDGV

-668 NRYQAIDRALL
+668 NRYQALDRALL

-721 YITERKGEVF
+721 YITERNGEIF
-731 TTSEKIKFDEEV
+731 TTSEKIKFDEEM
-743 WVYLT
+743 WMYLT
-748 DSMSYTTQKFKAEPR
+748 DSMGYTTQKFKAEPR
-763 PDTEFGFMASVPEDI
+763 QDTGFGFIASVPEDI
-778 ELNLYDG
+778 DLNFYDG
-785 YRVQS
+785 YQKQS
-790 SSRYVIAT
+790 PSRYVIAT
-798 SVETENIK
+798 SVELENIK

>member
-1 MPIVEIQKVAGTKK
+1 MPIVEIQRVAGTPK
-15 ERVDLTVGSFFYS
+15 ERVDLKVGSFFYS
-28 DFLAHR
+28 DFLVHQQ
-34 KDLSRDV
+34 LHSDV
-41 LVMVNGV
+41 LIIVNGR
-48 ELNLDD
+48 ELQEDD

-67 VFDQPKGVIGD
+67 VFDQPKSVIGD

-175 AESDFTAMAGASYK
+175 AESDFTAMAGASYR
-189 IYRPKEVI
+189 IYKPREVI

-218 ESKDIPRYTAEAN
+218 ESKDIPQQTATAN
-231 EVVEI
+231 EVVSGEI
-236 RLLGG
+236 KGG
-241 NAYAKIVRQDDFDYF
+241 EAAIKIVKQDEFEYF
-256 TQVVFP
+256 YELTKP
-262 RYISMLISVSYEIMA
+262 RSVSMTVNVSYDTPQGSVTKDIIIDAQLADAKESDDGALIGKTYYYE
-277 YNNETGQMEQ
+277 
-287 ITITKN
+287 
-293 ITVDARLTSYAET
+293 
-306 DDESVILPVEYYT
+306 
-319 FFFDELSGSEFSQL
+319 FFFTNLTGTDLAQL
-333 PSNTRINTTKFVM
+333 PPNAVINTSKFIL

-361 DGDQL
+361 DGDQMWIHL
-366 WVHTQGQLDG
+366 QAQLG
-376 GSTASARI
+376 GGDNCNATVEI
-384 DYWKVDVNNE
+384 WKINTDNE
-394 EVVGTRKSK
+394 EIAGTRQSFNTAL
-403 SISIHANNGA
+403 SANNGA
-413 RNYYRTDKI
+413 RVYYKTDKVT
-422 DLIDGYS
+422 LNSGRG
-429 RYAVQLTRVNNSS
+429 RYAVQLTRRNNSS
-442 DRSIMKVENA
+442 DQSIMKIENA

-460 VIFENDTIV
+460 VVFENDTIV
-469 NVSVRATEAPTGAR
+469 NVSVRATDAPTGAR

-528 ESERNIDIDGL
+528 ESEKNIDIDGL
-539 YRIHDSLPDERLGY
+539 YRIYDSLPDERLGY
-553 FDFTFDDEDIS
+553 FDYTFDDEDIS

-576 RVTAYY
+576 RVTAYF

-668 NRYQAIDRALL
+668 NRYQALDRALL

-721 YITERKGEVF
+721 YITDRTGNAF
-731 TTSEKIKFDEEV
+731 TTSEKIKFDNEM

-748 DSMSYTTQKFKAEPR
+748 DSMGYTTQKFKADPR
-763 PDTEFGFMASVPEDI
+763 QDTELGFIANVPEEI
-778 ELNLYDG
+778 ELNFYDG
-785 YRVQS
+785 YNKQVA
-790 SSRYVIAT
+790 SRYIIAT
-798 SVETENIK
+798 SDELEMTK
-806 WVITDKRPLG
+806 WIITDKRPLG

-829 AKADYNA
+829 AKPDYNV

>member
-1 MPIVEIQKVAGTKK
+1 MPIVEIQRIAGTPK

-28 DFLAHR
+28 DFLVHQQLHSDAVI
-34 KDLSRDV
+34 LVNSRA
-41 LVMVNGV
+41 LQ
-48 ELNLDD
+48 EDD

-67 VFDQPKGVIGD
+67 VFDQPKSVIGD

-189 IYRPKEVI
+189 IYKPKEVI

-218 ESKDIPRYTAEAN
+218 ESKDIPRQTATAN
-231 EVVEI
+231 EVVSGEI
-236 RLLGG
+236 KGG
-241 NAYAKIVRQDDFDYF
+241 EAAIKIVKQDDFEYF
-256 TQVVFP
+256 YELTKP
-262 RYISMLISVSYEIMA
+262 RSISMTVNVSFDTPQGSVSKDVRIDA
-277 YNNETGQMEQ
+277 QL
-287 ITITKN
+287 
-293 ITVDARLTSYAET
+293 VDAKIS
-306 DDESVILPVEYYT
+306 DDGSLINPTEYYE
-319 FFFDELSGSEFSQL
+319 FFFSNLTGTELAQL
-333 PSNTRINTTKFVM
+333 PPNAVVNTTKFIL

-366 WVHTQGQLDG
+366 WVHTQANLG
-376 GSTASARI
+376 GGENCNARI
-384 DYWKVDVNNE
+384 EWWRIDENNE
-394 EVVGTRKSK
+394 EISGTRQSVTVGLRET
-403 SISIHANNGA
+403 NGA
-413 RNYYRTDKI
+413 RTYYRTDK
-422 DLIDGYS
+422 LNLAAGRGRYS
-429 RYAVQLTRVNNSS
+429 IQLTRLNNSN
-442 DRSIMKVENA
+442 DQNVMKIENA

-460 VIFENDTIV
+460 VVFDNDTIAT
-469 NVSVRATEAPTGAR
+469 VSIRATEAPTGAR
-483 ERKYNLLAT
+483 ERKYNLLTT

-501 SKQVDYTLRPSRS
+501 SKQVDYILRPSRS

-528 ESERNIDIDGL
+528 ESEKNIDIDGL
-539 YRIHDSLPDERLGY
+539 YRINDSLPDERLGY
-553 FDFTFDDEDIS
+553 FDYTFDDEDVS
-564 LGQRIETICNAA
+564 LGQRIETICNSA

-668 NRYQAIDRALL
+668 NRYQAMDRALL

-731 TTSEKIKFDEEV
+731 TTSEKIKFDDEM

-748 DSMSYTTQKFKAEPR
+748 DSMGYTTQKFKAEPR
-763 PDTEFGFMASVPEDI
+763 ADTEFGFIASVPEDI
-778 ELNLYDG
+778 ELNFYDG
-785 YRVQS
+785 YQKQS
-790 SSRYVIAT
+790 PSRYVIAA
-798 SVETENIK
+798 SVELENIK

-829 AKADYNA
+829 AKPDYNA

>member
-1 MPIVEIQKVAGTKK
+1 MPIVEIQRIAGTPK
-15 ERVDLTVGSFFYS
+15 ERVDLKVGSFFYS
-28 DFLAHR
+28 DFLVHQQ
-34 KDLSRDV
+34 LHTDV
-41 LVMVNGV
+41 MIAVNGR
-48 ELNLDD
+48 ELREDD

-67 VFDQPKGVIGD
+67 VFDQPKSVIGD

-189 IYRPKEVI
+189 IYKPKEVI

-218 ESKDIPRYTAEAN
+218 ESKDIPQQTATAN
-231 EVVEI
+231 EVVSGEI
-236 RLLGG
+236 KGG
-241 NAYAKIVRQDDFDYF
+241 EAAIKIVKQDEFEYF
-256 TQVVFP
+256 YELTKP
-262 RYISMLISVSYEIMA
+262 RSVSMTVNVSYD
-277 YNNETGQMEQ
+277 TPQGSV
-287 ITITKN
+287 TKDVK
-293 ITVDARLTSYAET
+293 IDAQLVDAKES
-306 DDESVILPVEYYT
+306 DDGSLINPVEYYE
-319 FFFDELSGSEFSQL
+319 FFFTNLSGTDLAQL
-333 PSNTRINTTKFVM
+333 PPNAVVNTTKFIL

-361 DGDQL
+361 DGDQMWIHL
-366 WVHTQGQLDG
+366 QAQLG
-376 GSTASARI
+376 GGDNCNATVEI
-384 DYWKVDVNNE
+384 WKINTDNE
-394 EVVGTRKSK
+394 EIAGTRQNFNTALS
-403 SISIHANNGA
+403 ANNGA
-413 RNYYRTDKI
+413 RVYYKTDKVT
-422 DLIDGYS
+422 LNSGRG
-429 RYAVQLTRVNNSS
+429 RYAVQLTRRNNSS
-442 DRSIMKVENA
+442 DQSIMKIENA

-460 VIFENDTIV
+460 VVFENDTIV

-514 FADAVLHTWLITAG
+514 FADAVLHAWLITAG
-528 ESERNIDIDGL
+528 EIEKNIDIDGL
-539 YRIHDSLPDERLGY
+539 YRIYDSLPDERLGY
-553 FDFTFDDEDIS
+553 FDYTFDDEDIS
-564 LGQRIETICNAA
+564 LGQRIETICNTA
-576 RVTAYY
+576 RVTAYF

-635 RNKKDYIRFRVDE
+635 RNKKDYIRFRVNE

-668 NRYQAIDRALL
+668 NRYQAMDRALL

-721 YITERKGEVF
+721 YITERKGEIF
-731 TTSEKIKFDEEV
+731 TTSEKIKFNEEM

-748 DSMSYTTQKFKAEPR
+748 DSMGYTTQKFKAEPR
-763 PDTEFGFMASVPEDI
+763 LDTEFGFIANVPEDI
-778 ELNLYDG
+778 ELNFYDG
-785 YRVQS
+785 YQKQS
-790 SSRYVIAT
+790 PSRYLIAT
-798 SVETENIK
+798 SVELENIK

-816 GERYTITATEYFD
+816 GERYTITATEYFN

>member
-1 MPIVEIQKVAGTKK
+1 MPIVEIQRIAGTPK
-15 ERVDLTVGSFFYS
+15 ERVDLKVGSFFYS
-28 DFLAHR
+28 DFLVHQQ
-34 KDLSRDV
+34 LHSDV
-41 LVMVNGV
+41 LIIVNGR
-48 ELNLDD
+48 ELGLDD

-67 VFDQPKGVIGD
+67 VFDQPKSVIGD

-189 IYRPKEVI
+189 IYKPKEVI

-218 ESKDIPRYTAEAN
+218 ESKDIPQQTATAN
-231 EVVEI
+231 EVVSGEI
-236 RLLGG
+236 KGG
-241 NAYAKIVRQDDFDYF
+241 EAAIKIGKQDEFEYF
-256 TQVVFP
+256 YELTKP
-262 RYISMLISVSYEIMA
+262 RSISMTVNVSYD
-277 YNNETGQMEQ
+277 TPQGSV
-287 ITITKN
+287 TKDVK
-293 ITVDARLTSYAET
+293 IDAQLVDAKES
-306 DDESVILPVEYYT
+306 DDGSLINPVEYYE
-319 FFFDELSGSEFSQL
+319 FFFTNLSGTDLEQL
-333 PSNTRINTTKFVM
+333 PPNAVVNTTKFIL

-361 DGDQL
+361 DGDQMWIHL
-366 WVHTQGQLDG
+366 QAQLG
-376 GSTASARI
+376 GGDNCNATVEI
-384 DYWKVDVNNE
+384 WKINTDNE
-394 EVVGTRKSK
+394 EIAGTRQSFNTAL
-403 SISIHANNGA
+403 SANNGA
-413 RNYYRTDKI
+413 RVYYKTDKVT
-422 DLIDGYS
+422 LNSGRG
-429 RYAVQLTRVNNSS
+429 RYAVQLTRRNNSS
-442 DRSIMKVENA
+442 DQSVMKIENA

-460 VIFENDTIV
+460 VVFENDTIV

-492 RMVISYDRV
+492 RMHISYDRV

-539 YRIHDSLPDERLGY
+539 YRINDSLPDERLGY
-553 FDFTFDDEDIS
+553 FDYTFDDEDIS
-564 LGQRIETICNAA
+564 LGQRIETICNTA

-582 DNAVLTFSREQSSEF
+582 DNAVLTFSREQSSKF

-668 NRYQAIDRALL
+668 NRYQAMDRALL

-721 YITERKGEVF
+721 YITERNGEVF
-731 TTSEKIKFDEEV
+731 TTSEKIKFDDEM

-748 DSMSYTTQKFKAEPR
+748 DSIGYTTQKFKAEPR
-763 PDTEFGFMASVPEDI
+763 NDTEFGFIASVPEDI

-785 YRVQS
+785 HRVQS
-790 SSRYVIAT
+790 PSRYVIAT
-798 SVETENIK
+798 SVETDNIK

-829 AKADYNA
+829 AKPDYNA

>member
-1 MPIVEIQKVAGTKK
+1 MPIVEIQRIAGIPK

-28 DFLAHR
+28 DFLVHQQ
-34 KDLSRDV
+34 LHTDV
-41 LVMVNGV
+41 AIVVNGR
-48 ELNLDD
+48 ELQEDD

-67 VFDQPKGVIGD
+67 VFDQPKSVIGD

-85 LVTKVFSFLAPKTPS
+85 LVTKVFSFLAPKAPS

-162 IGIGEYKTESIRF
+162 IGIGEYKAESIRF

-189 IYRPKEVI
+189 IYKPKEVI

-218 ESKDIPRYTAEAN
+218 ESKDIPRQTATAN
-231 EVVEI
+231 EVVSGEI
-236 RLLGG
+236 KGG
-241 NAYAKIVRQDDFDYF
+241 EAAIKIVKQDEFEYFYELTKPRSISMTVNVSFDTPQGSVSKDVRIDAQLVDAKISDDG
-256 TQVVFP
+256 
-262 RYISMLISVSYEIMA
+262 SLI
-277 YNNETGQMEQ
+277 NPT
-287 ITITKN
+287 
-293 ITVDARLTSYAET
+293 
-306 DDESVILPVEYYT
+306 EYYE
-319 FFFDELSGSEFSQL
+319 FFFSNLTGTELAQL
-333 PSNTRINTTKFVM
+333 PPNAVVNTTKFIL

-366 WVHTQGQLDG
+366 WVHTQANLG
-376 GSTASARI
+376 GGENCNARI
-384 DYWKVDVNNE
+384 EWWKIDENNE
-394 EVVGTRKSK
+394 EISGTRQSVTV
-403 SISIHANNGA
+403 SLRETNGA
-413 RNYYRTDKI
+413 RTYYRTDK
-422 DLIDGYS
+422 LSLAAGRGRYS
-429 RYAVQLTRVNNSS
+429 VQLTRLNNSNDQS
-442 DRSIMKVENA
+442 VMKIENA

-460 VIFENDTIV
+460 VVFDNDTIAT
-469 NVSVRATEAPTGAR
+469 VSIRATEAPTGAR

-528 ESERNIDIDGL
+528 ESEKNIDIDGL
-539 YRIHDSLPDERLGY
+539 YRIFDSLPDERLGY

-576 RVTAYY
+576 RVTAYF

-648 NGITEGLSRTPNK
+648 NGIAEGLSRTPNK

-668 NRYQAIDRALL
+668 NRYQAMDRALL

-712 TYDSNQQAG
+712 TCDSNQQAG
-721 YITERKGEVF
+721 YITERNGEVF
-731 TTSEKIKFDEEV
+731 TTSEKIKFDEEM

-748 DSMSYTTQKFKAEPR
+748 DSMGYTTQKFKAEPR
-763 PDTEFGFMASVPEDI
+763 ADTEFGFIASVPDDI
-778 ELNLYDG
+778 EFNFYDG
-785 YRVQS
+785 YRNQS
-790 SSRYVIAT
+790 PSRYVIAT
-798 SVETENIK
+798 SVELENIK

>member
-1 MPIVEIQKVAGTKK
+1 MPIVEIQRIAGTPK
-15 ERVDLTVGSFFYS
+15 ERVDLKVGSFFYS
-28 DFLAHR
+28 DFLVHQQ
-34 KDLSRDV
+34 LHTDV
-41 LVMVNGV
+41 VIVVNGR
-48 ELNLDD
+48 ELQEDD

-67 VFDQPKGVIGD
+67 VFDQPKSVIGD

-175 AESDFTAMAGASYK
+175 AESDFTAMAGSSYK

-218 ESKDIPRYTAEAN
+218 ESKDIPQQTATANDVVSGEIKGGEAA
-231 EVVEI
+231 I
-236 RLLGG
+236 
-241 NAYAKIVRQDDFDYF
+241 KIVKQDEFEYF
-256 TQVVFP
+256 YELTKP
-262 RYISMLISVSYEIMA
+262 RSISMTVNVSYD
-277 YNNETGQMEQ
+277 TPQGSV
-287 ITITKN
+287 TKDVK
-293 ITVDARLTSYAET
+293 IDAQLVDAKEN
-306 DDESVILPVEYYT
+306 DDGSLINPVEYYE
-319 FFFDELSGSEFSQL
+319 FFFTNLTGTDLAQL
-333 PSNTRINTTKFVM
+333 PPNAVVNTTKFIL

-361 DGDQL
+361 DGDQMWIHL
-366 WVHTQGQLDG
+366 QAQLG
-376 GSTASARI
+376 GGDNCNATVEIWRI
-384 DYWKVDVNNE
+384 NTDNE
-394 EVVGTRKSK
+394 EISGTRQSFNTAL
-403 SISIHANNGA
+403 SANNGA
-413 RNYYRTDKI
+413 RVYYKTDKVT
-422 DLIDGYS
+422 LNSGRG
-429 RYAVQLTRVNNSS
+429 RYAVQLTRRNNSS
-442 DRSIMKVENA
+442 DQSIMKIENA

-460 VIFENDTIV
+460 VVFENDTIV

-501 SKQVDYTLRPSRS
+501 SMQVDYTLRPSRS

-539 YRIHDSLPDERLGY
+539 YRIYDSLPDERLGH
-553 FDFTFDDEDIS
+553 FDYTFDDEDIS
-564 LGQRIETICNAA
+564 LGQRIETICNSA

-668 NRYQAIDRALL
+668 NRYQALDRALL

-721 YITERKGEVF
+721 YITERKGEIF
-731 TTSEKIKFDEEV
+731 TTSEKIKFDEEM

-748 DSMSYTTQKFKAEPR
+748 DSMGYTTQKFKAEPR
-763 PDTEFGFMASVPEDI
+763 PDTEFGFIASVPEDI

-790 SSRYVIAT
+790 PSRYVIAT
-798 SVETENIK
+798 SVETDNIK

-829 AKADYNA
+829 ARPDYNA

>member
-1 MPIVEIQKVAGTKK
+1 MPIVEIQRIAGTPK
-15 ERVDLTVGSFFYS
+15 ERVDLTVDSFFYS
-28 DFLAHR
+28 DFLVHQQ
-34 KDLSRDV
+34 LHSDV
-41 LVMVNGV
+41 VIVVNGW
-48 ELNLDD
+48 ELQEDD
-54 ELDFEITPTHFIQ
+54 ELDFEITPTHSIQ
-67 VFDQPKGVIGD
+67 VFDQPKSVIGD

-218 ESKDIPRYTAEAN
+218 ESKDIPQQTATAN
-231 EVVEI
+231 EVVSGEI
-236 RLLGG
+236 KGG
-241 NAYAKIVRQDDFDYF
+241 EAAIKIVKQDEFEYF
-256 TQVVFP
+256 YELTKP
-262 RYISMLISVSYEIMA
+262 RSISMTVNVSYD
-277 YNNETGQMEQ
+277 TPQGSV
-287 ITITKN
+287 TKDVK
-293 ITVDARLTSYAET
+293 IDAQLVDAKES
-306 DDESVILPVEYYT
+306 DDGSLINPVQYYE
-319 FFFDELSGSEFSQL
+319 FFFTNLSGTDLAQL
-333 PSNTRINTTKFVM
+333 PPNAVVNTTKFIL

-361 DGDQL
+361 DGDQMWIHL
-366 WVHTQGQLDG
+366 QAQLGDG
-376 GSTASARI
+376 DNCNATVEI
-384 DYWKVDVNNE
+384 WKINTDNE
-394 EVVGTRKSK
+394 EIAGTRQSFNTAL
-403 SISIHANNGA
+403 SANNGA
-413 RNYYRTDKI
+413 RVYYKTDKVT
-422 DLIDGYS
+422 LNSGRG
-429 RYAVQLTRVNNSS
+429 RYAVQLTRRNNSS
-442 DRSIMKVENA
+442 DKSIMKIENA

-460 VIFENDTIV
+460 VVFENDTIV

-528 ESERNIDIDGL
+528 ESEKNIDIDGL
-539 YRIHDSLPDERLGY
+539 YRIYDSLPDERLGY
-553 FDFTFDDEDIS
+553 FDYTFDDEDIS

-576 RVTAYY
+576 RVTAYF

-668 NRYQAIDRALL
+668 DRYQAMDRALL

-721 YITERKGEVF
+721 YITERKGDVF
-731 TTSEKIKFDEEV
+731 TTSEKIKFDDEM

-748 DSMSYTTQKFKAEPR
+748 DSMGYTTQKFKAEPR
-763 PDTEFGFMASVPEDI
+763 LDTEFGFIASVPEDI
-778 ELNLYDG
+778 ELNFYDG
-785 YRVQS
+785 YQKQS
-790 SSRYVIAT
+790 PSRYVIAA
-798 SVETENIK
+798 SVELENIK

-829 AKADYNA
+829 AKPDYNA

>member
-1 MPIVEIQKVAGTKK
+1 MPIVEIQRIAGTPK

-28 DFLAHR
+28 DFLVHQQLHTDA
-34 KDLSRDV
+34 
-41 LVMVNGV
+41 MIIVNGR
-48 ELNLDD
+48 ELQDDD
-54 ELDFEITPTHFIQ
+54 ELDFEIVPTHFIQ
-67 VFDQPKGVIGD
+67 VFDQPKSVIGD

-147 FEYNNN
+147 FEYSNN
-153 LKTVTEWLN
+153 LKTVIEWLN

-189 IYRPKEVI
+189 IYKPKEVI

-218 ESKDIPRYTAEAN
+218 ESKDIPQQTATAK
-231 EVVEI
+231 EVVSGEI
-236 RLLGG
+236 KGG
-241 NAYAKIVRQDDFDYF
+241 EAAIKIVKQDEFEYF
-256 TQVVFP
+256 YELTKP
-262 RYISMLISVSYEIMA
+262 RSISMTVNVSYDTPQGTVNIDVKIDA
-277 YNNETGQMEQ
+277 QLTGA
-287 ITITKN
+287 N
-293 ITVDARLTSYAET
+293 VS
-306 DDESVILPVEYYT
+306 DDGSLINPVEYYE
-319 FFFDELSGSEFSQL
+319 FFFGNLSGSDLAKL
-333 PSNTRINTTKFVM
+333 PSNAVVNTTKFIL

-361 DGDQL
+361 DGDQMWIHL
-366 WVHTQGQLDG
+366 QAQLG
-376 GSTASARI
+376 GGDNCNATVEI
-384 DYWKVDVNNE
+384 WKINTDNE
-394 EVVGTRKSK
+394 EIAGTRQSFNTAL
-403 SISIHANNGA
+403 SANNGA
-413 RNYYRTDKI
+413 RVYYKTDKVA
-422 DLIDGYS
+422 LNSGRG
-429 RYAVQLTRVNNSS
+429 RYAVQLTRRNNSS
-442 DRSIMKVENA
+442 DQSVMKIENA

-460 VIFENDTIV
+460 VVFENDTIV

-539 YRIHDSLPDERLGY
+539 YRIYDSLPDERLGY

-576 RVTAYY
+576 RVTAYF

-668 NRYQAIDRALL
+668 NRYQALDRALL

-721 YITERKGEVF
+721 YITERNGEVF
-731 TTSEKIKFDEEV
+731 TTSEKIEFDEEM

-748 DSMSYTTQKFKAEPR
+748 DSMGYTTQKFKAEPR
-763 PDTEFGFMASVPEDI
+763 QDTEFGFTASVPEDI
-778 ELNLYDG
+778 ELNFYDG
-785 YRVQS
+785 YNKQV
-790 SSRYVIAT
+790 SSRYIIAT
-798 SVETENIK
+798 SDELEMTK
-806 WVITDKRPLG
+806 WVITDKRPMG

>member
-1 MPIVEIQKVAGTKK
+1 MPIVEIQRVAGTKK

-28 DFLAHR
+28 DFLVYQQLHN
-34 KDLSRDV
+34 DV
-41 LVMVNGV
+41 MIIVNGR
-48 ELNLDD
+48 ELQEDD

-189 IYRPKEVI
+189 IYRPSEVI

-218 ESKDIPRYTAEAN
+218 ESKDIPQQTAAAN
-231 EVVEI
+231 EVVSGEI
-236 RLLGG
+236 KGG
-241 NAYAKIVRQDDFDYF
+241 EAAIKIVKQDEFEYFYELTKPRSISMTVNVSYDTPQGSVTKDVKIDAQLVDAKI
-256 TQVVFP
+256 
-262 RYISMLISVSYEIMA
+262 
-277 YNNETGQMEQ
+277 
-287 ITITKN
+287 
-293 ITVDARLTSYAET
+293 T
-306 DDESVILPVEYYT
+306 DDGSLINPVEYYE
-319 FFFDELSGSEFSQL
+319 FFFTNLTGTDLAQL
-333 PSNTRINTTKFVM
+333 PPNAVVNTTKFIL

-361 DGDQL
+361 DGDQMWIHL
-366 WVHTQGQLDG
+366 QAQLG
-376 GSTASARI
+376 GGDNCNATVEI
-384 DYWKVDVNNE
+384 WKINTDNE
-394 EVVGTRKSK
+394 EIAGTRQSFNTAL
-403 SISIHANNGA
+403 SANNGA
-413 RNYYRTDKI
+413 RVYYKTDKVT
-422 DLIDGYS
+422 LNSGRG
-429 RYAVQLTRVNNSS
+429 RYAVQLTRRNNSS
-442 DRSIMKVENA
+442 DQSIMKIENA

-460 VIFENDTIV
+460 VVFENDTIV

-492 RMVISYDRV
+492 RMHISYDRA

-514 FADAVLHTWLITAG
+514 FADAALHTWLITAG
-528 ESERNIDIDGL
+528 ESEKNIDIDGL
-539 YRIHDSLPDERLGY
+539 YRIYDSLPDERLGY
-553 FDFTFDDEDIS
+553 FDYTFDDEDIS

-668 NRYQAIDRALL
+668 NRYQAMDRALL

-731 TTSEKIKFDEEV
+731 TTSEKIKFDEEM

-748 DSMSYTTQKFKAEPR
+748 DSMGYTTQKFKAKPR
-763 PDTEFGFMASVPEDI
+763 PDTEFGFIASVPEDI
-778 ELNLYDG
+778 ELNFYDG

-790 SSRYVIAT
+790 PSRYVIAT
-798 SVETENIK
+798 SVETDNIK
-806 WVITDKRPLG
+806 WVITDKRPFG

-829 AKADYNA
+829 AKPDYNA

>member
-1 MPIVEIQKVAGTKK
+1 MPIVEIQRVAGTPK
-15 ERVDLTVGSFFYS
+15 ERVDLKVGSFFYS
-28 DFLAHR
+28 DFLVHQQ
-34 KDLSRDV
+34 LHTDV
-41 LVMVNGV
+41 VIIVNGR
-48 ELNLDD
+48 ELQEDD

-67 VFDQPKGVIGD
+67 VFDQPKSVIGD

-100 FSAAESNVKD
+100 FSVAESNVKD

-189 IYRPKEVI
+189 IYKPKEVI

-218 ESKDIPRYTAEAN
+218 ESKDIPQQTATAN
-231 EVVEI
+231 EVVSGEI
-236 RLLGG
+236 KGG
-241 NAYAKIVRQDDFDYF
+241 EAAIKIVKQDEFEYF
-256 TQVVFP
+256 YELTKP
-262 RYISMLISVSYEIMA
+262 RSISMTVNVSYD
-277 YNNETGQMEQ
+277 TPQGSV
-287 ITITKN
+287 TKDVK
-293 ITVDARLTSYAET
+293 IDAQLVDAKES
-306 DDESVILPVEYYT
+306 DDGSLINPVEYYE
-319 FFFDELSGSEFSQL
+319 FFFTNLSGTDLAQL
-333 PSNTRINTTKFVM
+333 PPNAVVNTTKFIL

-361 DGDQL
+361 DGDQMWIHL
-366 WVHTQGQLDG
+366 QAQLG
-376 GSTASARI
+376 GGDNCNATVEI
-384 DYWKVDVNNE
+384 WKINTDNE
-394 EVVGTRKSK
+394 EIAGTRQSFNTGL
-403 SISIHANNGA
+403 SANNGA
-413 RNYYRTDKI
+413 RVYYKTDKVT
-422 DLIDGYS
+422 LNAGRG
-429 RYAVQLTRVNNSS
+429 RYAVQLTRRNNSS
-442 DRSIMKVENA
+442 DQSIMKIENA

-460 VIFENDTIV
+460 VVFENDTIV

-492 RMVISYDRV
+492 RMVISYDRA
-501 SKQVDYTLRPSRS
+501 SKQVDYTFRPSRS

-528 ESERNIDIDGL
+528 ESEKNIDIDGL
-539 YRIHDSLPDERLGY
+539 YRIYDSLPDERLGY
-553 FDFTFDDEDIS
+553 FDYTFDDEDIS

-576 RVTAYY
+576 RVTAYF

-668 NRYQAIDRALL
+668 NRYQAMDRALL

-721 YITERKGEVF
+721 YITERNGEIF
-731 TTSEKIKFDEEV
+731 TTSEKIKFDDEM

-748 DSMSYTTQKFKAEPR
+748 DSMGYTTQKFKAEPR
-763 PDTEFGFMASVPEDI
+763 QDTEFGFIASVPEDI
-778 ELNLYDG
+778 ELNLSDG
-785 YRVQS
+785 YQKQS
-790 SSRYVIAT
+790 PSRYVIAT
-798 SVETENIK
+798 SIELENIK

-829 AKADYNA
+829 AKPDYNA

>member
-1 MPIVEIQKVAGTKK
+1 MPIVEIQRIAGTPK
-15 ERVDLTVGSFFYS
+15 ERVDLKVGSFFYS
-28 DFLAHR
+28 DFLVHQQVH
-34 KDLSRDV
+34 SDV
-41 LVMVNGV
+41 VILVNGR
-48 ELNLDD
+48 ELQEDD

-67 VFDQPKGVIGD
+67 VFDQPKSVIGD

-189 IYRPKEVI
+189 IYKPKEVI

-218 ESKDIPRYTAEAN
+218 ESKDIPRQTATAN
-231 EVVEI
+231 EVVSGEI
-236 RLLGG
+236 KGG
-241 NAYAKIVRQDDFDYF
+241 EAAIKIVKQDEFEYFYELTKPRSISMTVNVSFDTPQGSVSKDVRIDAQLVDAKISDDG
-256 TQVVFP
+256 
-262 RYISMLISVSYEIMA
+262 SLI
-277 YNNETGQMEQ
+277 NPT
-287 ITITKN
+287 
-293 ITVDARLTSYAET
+293 
-306 DDESVILPVEYYT
+306 EYYE
-319 FFFDELSGSEFSQL
+319 FFFSNLTGTELAQL
-333 PSNTRINTTKFVM
+333 PPNAVVNTTKFIL

-361 DGDQL
+361 DGDRL
-366 WVHTQGQLDG
+366 WVHTQANLG
-376 GSTASARI
+376 GGENCNARI
-384 DYWKVDVNNE
+384 EWWKIDENNE
-394 EVVGTRKSK
+394 EISGTRQSVTV
-403 SISIHANNGA
+403 SLRETNGA
-413 RNYYRTDKI
+413 RTYYRTDK
-422 DLIDGYS
+422 LNLAAGRGRYS
-429 RYAVQLTRVNNSS
+429 VQLTRLNNSNDQS
-442 DRSIMKVENA
+442 VMKIENA

-460 VIFENDTIV
+460 VVFDNDTIAT
-469 NVSVRATEAPTGAR
+469 VSIRATEAPTGAR

-528 ESERNIDIDGL
+528 ESEKNIDIDGL
-539 YRIHDSLPDERLGY
+539 YRIFDSLPDERLGY

-576 RVTAYY
+576 RVTAYF

-648 NGITEGLSRTPNK
+648 NGITEGLSHTPNK

-668 NRYQAIDRALL
+668 NLYQAMDRALL

-721 YITERKGEVF
+721 YITDRNGEVF
-731 TTSEKIKFDEEV
+731 TTSEKIKFDEEM

-748 DSMSYTTQKFKAEPR
+748 DSMGYTTQKFKAEPR
-763 PDTEFGFMASVPEDI
+763 QDTEFGFIANVPEEI
-778 ELNLYDG
+778 ELNFYDG

-790 SSRYVIAT
+790 PSRYVIAT
-798 SVETENIK
+798 SVEAENIK

-829 AKADYNA
+829 AKPDYNA

>member
-1 MPIVEIQKVAGTKK
+1 MPIVEIQRVAGTPK
-15 ERVDLTVGSFFYS
+15 ERVDLKVGSFFYS
-28 DFLAHR
+28 DFLVHQR
-34 KDLSRDV
+34 LHNDV
-41 LVMVNGV
+41 MIIVNGR
-48 ELNLDD
+48 ELQEDD

-67 VFDQPKGVIGD
+67 VFDQPKSVIGD

-218 ESKDIPRYTAEAN
+218 ESKDIPQQTATAN
-231 EVVEI
+231 EVVSGEI
-236 RLLGG
+236 KGG
-241 NAYAKIVRQDDFDYF
+241 EAAIKIVKQDEFEYF
-256 TQVVFP
+256 YELTKP
-262 RYISMLISVSYEIMA
+262 RSISMTVNVSYD
-277 YNNETGQMEQ
+277 TPQGVV
-287 ITITKN
+287 TKDVK
-293 ITVDARLTSYAET
+293 IDAQLVDAKES
-306 DDESVILPVEYYT
+306 DDGSLINPVEYYE
-319 FFFDELSGSEFSQL
+319 FFFTNLTGTDLAQL
-333 PSNTRINTTKFVM
+333 PPNAVVNTTKFIL

-361 DGDQL
+361 DGDQMWIHL
-366 WVHTQGQLDG
+366 QAQLG
-376 GSTASARI
+376 GGDNCNATVEI
-384 DYWKVDVNNE
+384 WKINTDNE
-394 EVVGTRKSK
+394 EIAGTRQSFNTAL
-403 SISIHANNGA
+403 SANNGA
-413 RNYYRTDKI
+413 RVYYKTDKVT
-422 DLIDGYS
+422 LNSGRG
-429 RYAVQLTRVNNSS
+429 RYAVQLTRRNNSS
-442 DRSIMKVENA
+442 DQSIMKIENA

-460 VIFENDTIV
+460 VVFENDTIV

-492 RMVISYDRV
+492 RMVISYDRA

-528 ESERNIDIDGL
+528 ESEKNIDIDGL
-539 YRIHDSLPDERLGY
+539 YRIYDSLPDERLGY
-553 FDFTFDDEDIS
+553 FDYTFDDEDIS

-576 RVTAYY
+576 RVTAYF

-635 RNKKDYIRFRVDE
+635 RNKKGYIRFRVDE

-668 NRYQAIDRALL
+668 NRYQAMDRVLL

-721 YITERKGEVF
+721 YITERKGEIF
-731 TTSEKIKFDEEV
+731 TTSEKIKFNEEM

-748 DSMSYTTQKFKAEPR
+748 DSMGYTTQKFKAEPR
-763 PDTEFGFMASVPEDI
+763 LDTEFGFIASVPEDI

-785 YRVQS
+785 YQKQS
-790 SSRYVIAT
+790 PSRYVIAT
-798 SVETENIK
+798 SVELENIK

-829 AKADYNA
+829 AKPDYNA

>member
-1 MPIVEIQKVAGTKK
+1 MPIVEIQRIAGTPK
-15 ERVDLTVGSFFYS
+15 ERVDLKVGSFFYS
-28 DFLAHR
+28 DFLVHQQ
-34 KDLSRDV
+34 LHSDV
-41 LVMVNGV
+41 LIIVNGR
-48 ELNLDD
+48 ELQDDD
-54 ELDFEITPTHFIQ
+54 ELDFEITPAHFIQ
-67 VFDQPKGVIGD
+67 VFDQPKSVIGD

-153 LKTVTEWLN
+153 LKAVTEWLN

-218 ESKDIPRYTAEAN
+218 ESKDIPQQTATAN
-231 EVVEI
+231 EVVS
-236 RLLGG
+236 GG
-241 NAYAKIVRQDDFDYF
+241 IKGGEAAIKIVKQDEFEYF
-256 TQVVFP
+256 YELTKP
-262 RYISMLISVSYEIMA
+262 RSISMTVNVSYD
-277 YNNETGQMEQ
+277 TPQGLV
-287 ITITKN
+287 TKDVK
-293 ITVDARLTSYAET
+293 IDAQLVDAKES
-306 DDESVILPVEYYT
+306 DDGSLINPVEYYE
-319 FFFDELSGSEFSQL
+319 FFFTNLTGTDLAQL
-333 PSNTRINTTKFVM
+333 PPNAVVNTTKFIL

-361 DGDQL
+361 DGDQM
-366 WVHTQGQLDG
+366 WVHLQAQLG
-376 GSTASARI
+376 GGDNCNATVEI
-384 DYWKVDVNNE
+384 WKINTDNE
-394 EVVGTRKSK
+394 EIAGTRQSFNTAL
-403 SISIHANNGA
+403 SANNGA
-413 RNYYRTDKI
+413 RVYYKTDKVT
-422 DLIDGYS
+422 LNSGRG
-429 RYAVQLTRVNNSS
+429 RYAVQLTRRNNSS
-442 DRSIMKVENA
+442 DQSIMKVENA
-452 HIVRVREN
+452 HIVRVRES
-460 VIFENDTIV
+460 VVFENDTIV

-492 RMVISYDRV
+492 RMHISYDRV

-528 ESERNIDIDGL
+528 ESEKNIDIDGL
-539 YRIHDSLPDERLGY
+539 YRIYDSLPDERLGY
-553 FDFTFDDEDIS
+553 FDYTFDDEDIS
-564 LGQRIETICNAA
+564 LGQRIETICNSA

-668 NRYQAIDRALL
+668 NRYQAMDRALL

-721 YITERKGEVF
+721 YITERDGGAF
-731 TTSEKIKFDEEV
+731 TTSEKIKFDEEM

-748 DSMSYTTQKFKAEPR
+748 DSMGYTTQKFKAEPR
-763 PDTEFGFMASVPEDI
+763 IDTDFGFIASVPENI
-778 ELNLYDG
+778 ELNFYDG
-785 YRVQS
+785 YQKQS
-790 SSRYVIAT
+790 PSRYVIAT
-798 SVETENIK
+798 SVELESIK

-829 AKADYNA
+829 AKPDYNA

>member
-1 MPIVEIQKVAGTKK
+1 MPIVEIQRIAGTPK
-15 ERVDLTVGSFFYS
+15 ERVDLKVGSFFYS
-28 DFLAHR
+28 DFLVHQQ
-34 KDLSRDV
+34 LHSDV
-41 LVMVNGV
+41 VILVNGR
-48 ELNLDD
+48 ELQEDG

-67 VFDQPKGVIGD
+67 VFDQPKSVIGD

-189 IYRPKEVI
+189 IYKPKEVI

-218 ESKDIPRYTAEAN
+218 ESKDIPRQTATAN
-231 EVVEI
+231 EVVSGEI
-236 RLLGG
+236 KGG
-241 NAYAKIVRQDDFDYF
+241 EAAIKIVKQDEFEYFYELTKPRSISMTVNVSFDTPQGSVSKDVRIDAQLVDAKISDDG
-256 TQVVFP
+256 
-262 RYISMLISVSYEIMA
+262 SLI
-277 YNNETGQMEQ
+277 NPT
-287 ITITKN
+287 
-293 ITVDARLTSYAET
+293 
-306 DDESVILPVEYYT
+306 EYYE
-319 FFFDELSGSEFSQL
+319 FFFSNLTGTELAQL
-333 PSNTRINTTKFVM
+333 PPNAVVNTTKFIL

-366 WVHTQGQLDG
+366 WVHTQANLG
-376 GSTASARI
+376 GGENCNARI
-384 DYWKVDVNNE
+384 EWWKIDENNE
-394 EVVGTRKSK
+394 EISGTRQSVTV
-403 SISIHANNGA
+403 SLRETNGA
-413 RNYYRTDKI
+413 RTYYRTDK
-422 DLIDGYS
+422 LSLAAGRGRYS
-429 RYAVQLTRVNNSS
+429 VQLTRLNNSNDQS
-442 DRSIMKVENA
+442 VMKIENA

-460 VIFENDTIV
+460 VVFDNDTIAT
-469 NVSVRATEAPTGAR
+469 VSIRATEAPTGAR

-528 ESERNIDIDGL
+528 ESEKNIDIDGL
-539 YRIHDSLPDERLGY
+539 YRIFDNLPDERLGY

-576 RVTAYY
+576 RVTAYF

-668 NRYQAIDRALL
+668 NRYQAMDRALL

-721 YITERKGEVF
+721 HITERKGEVF
-731 TTSEKIKFDEEV
+731 TTSEKIKFDEEM

-748 DSMSYTTQKFKAEPR
+748 DSMGYTTQKFKAETR
-763 PDTEFGFMASVPEDI
+763 QDTDFGFIANVPEDI

-790 SSRYVIAT
+790 PSRYVIAT
-798 SVETENIK
+798 SIETENIK

-816 GERYTITATEYFD
+816 SERYTITATEYFD

>member
-1 MPIVEIQKVAGTKK
+1 MPIVEIQQIAGTPK
-15 ERVDLTVGSFFYS
+15 ERVDLKVGSFFYG
-28 DFLAHR
+28 DFLVHQQ
-34 KDLSRDV
+34 LHSDV
-41 LVMVNGV
+41 VILVNGR
-48 ELNLDD
+48 ELQEDD
-54 ELDFEITPTHFIQ
+54 ELDFEITPAHFIQ
-67 VFDQPKGVIGD
+67 VFDQPKSVIGD

-189 IYRPKEVI
+189 IYKPKEVI

-218 ESKDIPRYTAEAN
+218 ESKDIPQQTATAN
-231 EVVEI
+231 EVASGEI
-236 RLLGG
+236 KGG
-241 NAYAKIVRQDDFDYF
+241 EAAIKIVKQDEFEYF
-256 TQVVFP
+256 YELTKP
-262 RYISMLISVSYEIMA
+262 RSISMTVNVSYD
-277 YNNETGQMEQ
+277 TPQGSV
-287 ITITKN
+287 TKDVK
-293 ITVDARLTSYAET
+293 IDAQLVDAKES
-306 DDESVILPVEYYT
+306 DDGSLINPVEYYE
-319 FFFDELSGSEFSQL
+319 FFFANLTGTDLAQL
-333 PSNTRINTTKFVM
+333 PQNAVVNTTRFIL

-361 DGDQL
+361 DGDQMWIHL
-366 WVHTQGQLDG
+366 QAQLG
-376 GSTASARI
+376 GGDNCNATVEI
-384 DYWKVDVNNE
+384 WKINTDNE
-394 EVVGTRKSK
+394 EIAGTRQSFNTAL
-403 SISIHANNGA
+403 SANNGA
-413 RNYYRTDKI
+413 RVYYKTDKVT
-422 DLIDGYS
+422 LNSGRG
-429 RYAVQLTRVNNSS
+429 RYAVQLTRRNNSS
-442 DRSIMKVENA
+442 DQSIMKIENA

-460 VIFENDTIV
+460 VVFENDTIV

-492 RMVISYDRV
+492 RMVISYDRA

-539 YRIHDSLPDERLGY
+539 YRIYDSLPDERLGY

-576 RVTAYY
+576 RVTAYF

-668 NRYQAIDRALL
+668 NRYQAMDRALL

-721 YITERKGEVF
+721 YLTERNGEVF
-731 TTSEKIKFDEEV
+731 KTSEKIKFDEEM

-748 DSMSYTTQKFKAEPR
+748 DSMGYTTQKFKAEPR
-763 PDTEFGFMASVPEDI
+763 NDTEFGFIASVPEDI

-785 YRVQS
+785 YQKQS
-790 SSRYVIAT
+790 PSRYVIAT
-798 SVETENIK
+798 SVELENIK

>member
-1 MPIVEIQKVAGTKK
+1 MPIVEIQRIAGTPK

-28 DFLAHR
+28 DFLVHQQ
-34 KDLSRDV
+34 LHSDV
-41 LVMVNGV
+41 VILVNGRALQ
-48 ELNLDD
+48 EDD

-189 IYRPKEVI
+189 IYKPKEVI

-218 ESKDIPRYTAEAN
+218 ESKDIPQQTATAN
-231 EVVEI
+231 EVVSGEI
-236 RLLGG
+236 KGG
-241 NAYAKIVRQDDFDYF
+241 EAAIKIVKQDEFEYF
-256 TQVVFP
+256 YELTKP
-262 RYISMLISVSYEIMA
+262 RSISMTVNVSYD
-277 YNNETGQMEQ
+277 TPQGSV
-287 ITITKN
+287 TKDVK
-293 ITVDARLTSYAET
+293 IDAQLVDAKEN
-306 DDESVILPVEYYT
+306 DDGSLINPVEYYE
-319 FFFDELSGSEFSQL
+319 FFFTNLSGTELEQL
-333 PSNTRINTTKFVM
+333 PPNAVVNTTKFIL

-361 DGDQL
+361 DGDQMWIHL
-366 WVHTQGQLDG
+366 QAQLG
-376 GSTASARI
+376 GGDNCNATVEI
-384 DYWKVDVNNE
+384 WKINTDNE
-394 EVVGTRKSK
+394 EIAGTFQSFNTAL
-403 SISIHANNGA
+403 SANNGA
-413 RNYYRTDKI
+413 RVYYKTDKVT
-422 DLIDGYS
+422 LNSGRG
-429 RYAVQLTRVNNSS
+429 RYAVQLTRRNNSS
-442 DRSIMKVENA
+442 DQSIIKIENA

-460 VIFENDTIV
+460 VVFENDTIV

-492 RMVISYDRV
+492 RMVISYDRA
-501 SKQVDYTLRPSRS
+501 SKQVDYTLRPSRG

-539 YRIHDSLPDERLGY
+539 YRINDSLPDERLGY
-553 FDFTFDDEDIS
+553 FDYTFDDEDIS
-564 LGQRIETICNAA
+564 LGQRIETICNVA
-576 RVTAYY
+576 RVTAYF

-607 TGNDMKIS
+607 IGNDMKIS

-621 SGYDGI
+621 SGLDGI

-668 NRYQAIDRALL
+668 NRYQAMDRALL

-721 YITERKGEVF
+721 YITERNREVF
-731 TTSEKIKFDEEV
+731 TTSEKIKFNEEM

-748 DSMSYTTQKFKAEPR
+748 DSMGYTTQKFKAEPR
-763 PDTEFGFMASVPEDI
+763 PDIEFGFIASVPEDI
-778 ELNLYDG
+778 ELNFYDG
-785 YRVQS
+785 YQKQS
-790 SSRYVIAT
+790 PSRYVIAT
-798 SVETENIK
+798 SVELENIK

-829 AKADYNA
+829 ARPDYNA

>member
-1 MPIVEIQKVAGTKK
+1 MPIVEIQRIAGTPK
-15 ERVDLTVGSFFYS
+15 ERVDLKVGSFFYS
-28 DFLAHR
+28 DFLVLQQLH
-34 KDLSRDV
+34 SDV
-41 LVMVNGV
+41 VILVNGRALQ
-48 ELNLDD
+48 EDD

-218 ESKDIPRYTAEAN
+218 ESKDIPQQTATAN
-231 EVVEI
+231 EVVSGEI
-236 RLLGG
+236 KGG
-241 NAYAKIVRQDDFDYF
+241 EAAIKIVKQDEFEYF
-256 TQVVFP
+256 YELTKP
-262 RYISMLISVSYEIMA
+262 RSISMTVNVSYD
-277 YNNETGQMEQ
+277 TPQGSV
-287 ITITKN
+287 TKDVK
-293 ITVDARLTSYAET
+293 IDAQLVDAKES
-306 DDESVILPVEYYT
+306 DDGSLINPVEYYE
-319 FFFDELSGSEFSQL
+319 FFFTNLSGTDLAQL
-333 PSNTRINTTKFVM
+333 PPNAVVNTTKFIL

-366 WVHTQGQLDG
+366 WVHTQANLG
-376 GSTASARI
+376 GGENCNARI
-384 DYWKVDVNNE
+384 EWWKIDENNE
-394 EVVGTRKSK
+394 EISGTRQSVTV
-403 SISIHANNGA
+403 SLRETNGA
-413 RNYYRTDKI
+413 RTYYRTDK
-422 DLIDGYS
+422 LNLAAGRGRYS
-429 RYAVQLTRVNNSS
+429 VQLTRLNNSNDQS
-442 DRSIMKVENA
+442 VMKIENA

-460 VIFENDTIV
+460 VVFDNDTIAT
-469 NVSVRATEAPTGAR
+469 VSIRATEAPTGAR

-528 ESERNIDIDGL
+528 ESEKNIDIDGL
-539 YRIHDSLPDERLGY
+539 YRIFDSLPDERLGY

-576 RVTAYY
+576 RVTAYF

-648 NGITEGLSRTPNK
+648 NGIAEGLSRTPNK

-668 NRYQAIDRALL
+668 NRYQAMDRALL

-721 YITERKGEVF
+721 YITDRNGEVF
-731 TTSEKIKFDEEV
+731 TTSEKIKFDEEM
-743 WVYLT
+743 WVHLT
-748 DSMSYTTQKFKAEPR
+748 DSMGYTTQKFKAEPR
-763 PDTEFGFMASVPEDI
+763 ADTEFGFIASVPEDI
-778 ELNLYDG
+778 ELNFYDG
-785 YRVQS
+785 YQKQS
-790 SSRYVIAT
+790 PSRYVIAA
-798 SVETENIK
+798 SVELENIK

>member
-1 MPIVEIQKVAGTKK
+1 MPIVEIQRVAGTPK
-15 ERVDLTVGSFFYS
+15 ERVNLTVGSFFYS
-28 DFLAHR
+28 DFLVHQQLHTDA
-34 KDLSRDV
+34 
-41 LVMVNGV
+41 MIIVNGR
-48 ELNLDD
+48 ELRDDD
-54 ELDFEITPTHFIQ
+54 ELDFEIVPTHFIQ
-67 VFDQPKGVIGD
+67 VFDQPKSVIGD

-147 FEYNNN
+147 FEYSNN
-153 LKTVTEWLN
+153 LKTVIEWLN

-189 IYRPKEVI
+189 IYKPKEVI

-218 ESKDIPRYTAEAN
+218 ESKDIPQQTATAK
-231 EVVEI
+231 EVVSGEI
-236 RLLGG
+236 KGG
-241 NAYAKIVRQDDFDYF
+241 EAAIKIVKQDEFEYF
-256 TQVVFP
+256 YELTKP
-262 RYISMLISVSYEIMA
+262 RSISMTVNVSYDTPQGTVNTDVKIDA
-277 YNNETGQMEQ
+277 QLTGA
-287 ITITKN
+287 N
-293 ITVDARLTSYAET
+293 VS
-306 DDESVILPVEYYT
+306 DDGSLINPVEYYE
-319 FFFDELSGSEFSQL
+319 FFFGNLSGSDLAKL
-333 PSNTRINTTKFVM
+333 PSNAVVNTTKFIL

-361 DGDQL
+361 DGDQMWIHL
-366 WVHTQGQLDG
+366 QAQLG
-376 GSTASARI
+376 GGDNCNATVEI
-384 DYWKVDVNNE
+384 WKINTDNE
-394 EVVGTRKSK
+394 EIAGTRQSFNTAL
-403 SISIHANNGA
+403 SANNGA
-413 RNYYRTDKI
+413 RVYYKTDKVA
-422 DLIDGYS
+422 LNSGRG
-429 RYAVQLTRVNNSS
+429 RYAVQLTRRNNSS
-442 DRSIMKVENA
+442 DQSVMKIENA

-460 VIFENDTIV
+460 VVFENDTIV

-539 YRIHDSLPDERLGY
+539 YRIYDSLPDERLGY

-576 RVTAYY
+576 RVTAYF

-635 RNKKDYIRFRVDE
+635 RNKKDYIRYRVDE

-668 NRYQAIDRALL
+668 NRYQALDRAML

-721 YITERKGEVF
+721 YITERNGEAF
-731 TTSEKIKFDEEV
+731 TTSEKIKFGHDM

-748 DSMSYTTQKFKAEPR
+748 DSMGYTTQKFKAEPR
-763 PDTEFGFMASVPEDI
+763 QDTEFGFIARVSEDI
-778 ELNLYDG
+778 ALNLYDG
-785 YRVQS
+785 NRVQS
-790 SSRYVIAT
+790 PSRYVIAT
-798 SVETENIK
+798 STELEMTK
-806 WVITDKRPLG
+806 WVITDKRPMG

>member
-1 MPIVEIQKVAGTKK
+1 MPIVEIQRIAGTPK

-28 DFLAHR
+28 DFLVHQQ
-34 KDLSRDV
+34 LHTDV
-41 LVMVNGV
+41 VIIVNGR
-48 ELNLDD
+48 ELQEDD
-54 ELDFEITPTHFIQ
+54 ELNFEILPTHFIQ

-189 IYRPKEVI
+189 IYKPKEVI

-218 ESKDIPRYTAEAN
+218 ESKDIPQQTATAN
-231 EVVEI
+231 EVVSGEI
-236 RLLGG
+236 KGG
-241 NAYAKIVRQDDFDYF
+241 EVAIKIVKQDEFEYF
-256 TQVVFP
+256 YELTKP
-262 RYISMLISVSYEIMA
+262 RSISMTVNVSYD
-277 YNNETGQMEQ
+277 TPQGSV
-287 ITITKN
+287 TKDVK
-293 ITVDARLTSYAET
+293 IDAQLVDAKES
-306 DDESVILPVEYYT
+306 DDGSLINPVEYYE
-319 FFFDELSGSEFSQL
+319 FFFTNLSGTDLAQL
-333 PSNTRINTTKFVM
+333 PPNAVVNTTKFIL

-361 DGDQL
+361 DGDQMWIHL
-366 WVHTQGQLDG
+366 QAQLG
-376 GSTASARI
+376 GGDNCNATVEI
-384 DYWKVDVNNE
+384 WKVNADNE
-394 EVVGTRKSK
+394 EIAGTRQSFNTAL
-403 SISIHANNGA
+403 SANNGA
-413 RNYYRTDKI
+413 RVYYKTDKVT
-422 DLIDGYS
+422 LNSGRG
-429 RYAVQLTRVNNSS
+429 RYAVQLTRRNNSS
-442 DRSIMKVENA
+442 DQSIMKIENA

-460 VIFENDTIV
+460 VVFENDTIV

-492 RMVISYDRV
+492 RMVISYDRA

-528 ESERNIDIDGL
+528 ESEKNIDIDGL
-539 YRIHDSLPDERLGY
+539 YRIYDSLPDERLGY
-553 FDFTFDDEDIS
+553 FDYTFDDEDIS

-576 RVTAYY
+576 RVTAYF

-668 NRYQAIDRALL
+668 NRYQAMDRALL

-731 TTSEKIKFDEEV
+731 TTSEKIKFDEEM

-748 DSMSYTTQKFKAEPR
+748 DSMGYTTQKFKAEPR
-763 PDTEFGFMASVPEDI
+763 QDTEFGFIASVPEDI
-778 ELNLYDG
+778 ELNFYDG
-785 YRVQS
+785 YQKQS
-790 SSRYVIAT
+790 PSRYVIAT
-798 SVETENIK
+798 SVELESIK

-829 AKADYNA
+829 AKPDYNA

>member
-1 MPIVEIQKVAGTKK
+1 MPIVEIQRIAGTPK
-15 ERVDLTVGSFFYS
+15 ERVDLKVGSFFYS
-28 DFLAHR
+28 DFLVHQQLHA
-34 KDLSRDV
+34 DV
-41 LVMVNGV
+41 VIVVNGR
-48 ELNLDD
+48 ELQDND

-100 FSAAESNVKD
+100 FSAADSNVKD

-189 IYRPKEVI
+189 IYKPKEVI

-218 ESKDIPRYTAEAN
+218 ENKDIPQQTATAN
-231 EVVEI
+231 EVVSGEI
-236 RLLGG
+236 KGG
-241 NAYAKIVRQDDFDYF
+241 EAAIKIVKQDEFEYF
-256 TQVVFP
+256 YELTKP
-262 RYISMLISVSYEIMA
+262 RSISMTVNVSYD
-277 YNNETGQMEQ
+277 TPQGSV
-287 ITITKN
+287 TKDVK
-293 ITVDARLTSYAET
+293 IDAQLVDAKES
-306 DDESVILPVEYYT
+306 DDGSLINPVEYYE
-319 FFFDELSGSEFSQL
+319 FFFTNLSGTDLEQL
-333 PSNTRINTTKFVM
+333 PPNAVVNTTKFIL

-361 DGDQL
+361 DGDQMWIHL
-366 WVHTQGQLDG
+366 QAQLG
-376 GSTASARI
+376 GGDNCNATVEIWKI
-384 DYWKVDVNNE
+384 DTDNE
-394 EVVGTRKSK
+394 EIAGTRQSFNTAL
-403 SISIHANNGA
+403 SANNGA
-413 RNYYRTDKI
+413 RVYYKTDKVT
-422 DLIDGYS
+422 LNSGRG
-429 RYAVQLTRVNNSS
+429 RYAVQLTRRNNSS
-442 DRSIMKVENA
+442 DQSIMKIENA

-460 VIFENDTIV
+460 VVFENDTIV

-528 ESERNIDIDGL
+528 ESEKNIDIDGL
-539 YRIHDSLPDERLGY
+539 YRIYDSLPDERLGY
-553 FDFTFDDEDIS
+553 FDYTFDDEDIS

-576 RVTAYY
+576 RVTAYF

-648 NGITEGLSRTPNK
+648 NGIREGLSRTPNK

-668 NRYQAIDRALL
+668 NRYQAMDRALL

-721 YITERKGEVF
+721 YITDRNGEVF
-731 TTSEKIKFDEEV
+731 TTSEKIKFDDEM

-748 DSMSYTTQKFKAEPR
+748 DSMGYTTQKFKAEPR
-763 PDTEFGFMASVPEDI
+763 SDAEFGFIASVPEDI
-778 ELNLYDG
+778 ELNFYDR
-785 YRVQS
+785 YNKQVA
-790 SSRYVIAT
+790 SRYIIAT
-798 SVETENIK
+798 SDELEMTK

-829 AKADYNA
+829 AKPDYNA

>member
-28 DFLAHR
+28 DFLVHQH
-34 KDLSRDV
+34 LHNDV
-41 LVMVNGV
+41 VIVVNGR
-48 ELNLDD
+48 EMQDDD

-189 IYRPKEVI
+189 IYKPKEVI

-218 ESKDIPRYTAEAN
+218 ESKDIPQQTATAN
-231 EVVEI
+231 EVVSGEI
-236 RLLGG
+236 KGG
-241 NAYAKIVRQDDFDYF
+241 EAAIKIAKQDEFEYF
-256 TQVVFP
+256 YELTKP
-262 RYISMLISVSYEIMA
+262 RSISMTVNVSYD
-277 YNNETGQMEQ
+277 TPQGVV
-287 ITITKN
+287 TKDVK
-293 ITVDARLTSYAET
+293 IDAQLVDAKES
-306 DDESVILPVEYYT
+306 DDGSLINPVEYYE
-319 FFFDELSGSEFSQL
+319 FFFANLSGNDLSTL
-333 PSNTRINTTKFVM
+333 PPNAVVNTTKFIL

-361 DGDQL
+361 EGDQL
-366 WVHTQGQLDG
+366 WVHTQAQLGNGQ
-376 GSTASARI
+376 ACSARVEVWKI
-384 DYWKVDVNNE
+384 DINNIE
-394 EVVGTRKSK
+394 ISGTRQRVTTKIYETS
-403 SISIHANNGA
+403 GA
-413 RNYYRTDKI
+413 RVYYKTEKI
-422 DLIDGYS
+422 TPRAGKG
-429 RYAVQLTRVNNSS
+429 RYAVQLTRLENSS
-442 DRSIMKVENA
+442 DQSVMKIENA

-460 VIFENDTIV
+460 VVFENDTIV

-492 RMVISYDRV
+492 RMHISYDRV
-501 SKQVDYTLRPSRS
+501 SKKVDYTLRPSRS

-528 ESERNIDIDGL
+528 ESEKNIDIDGL
-539 YRIHDSLPDERLGY
+539 YRINDSLPDERLGY
-553 FDFTFDDEDIS
+553 FDYTFDDEDIS
-564 LGQRIETICNAA
+564 LGQRIETICNVA
-576 RVTAYY
+576 RVTAYF

-635 RNKKDYIRFRVDE
+635 RNKKDYIRFRVNE

-668 NRYQAIDRALL
+668 NRYQAMDRALL

-721 YITERKGEVF
+721 YITERNGEIF
-731 TTSEKIKFDEEV
+731 TTSEKIKFDEEM

-748 DSMSYTTQKFKAEPR
+748 DSMGYTTQKFKAEPR
-763 PDTEFGFMASVPEDI
+763 QDTEFGFIASVPEDI
-778 ELNLYDG
+778 ELNLSDG
-785 YRVQS
+785 YQKQS
-790 SSRYVIAT
+790 PSRYVIAT
-798 SVETENIK
+798 SIELENIK

-829 AKADYNA
+829 AKPDYNV